1 MHIEKQQEDFYWLN
15 EESKTFLSR
24 GYIPDGMT
32 VQQRYRQIADA
43 AENIL
48 KISGFSDKFY
58 NYLAKG
64 YYSLS
69 SPIIANF
76 GLKRAL
82 PISCVTGDTWI
93 NTANGGKMAKDIQ
106 IGDMVLTHKNRYRKV
121 VNVIPTKEKG
131 DIYKLKVHTRQTD
144 LFITGN
150 HLVLTNLGWVPV
162 EELDPNTHLI
172 ATNGEVEYTPE
183 NKIIDLKE
191 YVPYNFIVEN
201 GFIKKAIERNGRGI
215 ENNKSDTHVTYF
227 SSISEFVEVDNDL
240 AFALGI
246 WFAEGSISIN
256 NNKKPNGVRITL
268 NVKDESTA
276 NIWLRIMKNKFGANG
291 SVHKTEIIRNGKLNS
306 WINVNVNSRVVGEFF
321 ASFGKGAKYKQLPE
335 WFLNLPKKL
344 LETFWAAF
352 SGMDGTYRNGNIKVT
367 LSNPVLVMQL
377 YAIGLKL
384 GYRLSLQ
391 MKDKPGKFSTT
402 PYVYTLNRRLTD
414 KSRQRSGVKFNDGLV
429 YCPIMHIEKTAKVE
443 DVYDFTVEEDH
454 SFSCAGVVVHNCFG
468 SYITDDINGIFDT
481 ISEVAVMN
489 KLGGGTSGYF
499 GAIRARG
506 SEITA
511 GGKSNGTFS
520 FLQIFDKVVSV
531 VNQNGI
537 RRGMFAGYIDIDHAD
552 IDEWVDIHTEGNPV
566 QDIYW
571 GVNVTNKFIE
581 KVKNGDK
588 AARNLWAK
596 ILSVK
601 TATGIPYLHFIDN
614 VNENKADVY
623 LDKNMKIHASNMC
636 VSGDTRILT
645 KEYGYVEISTKVGEK
660 VTVWNGE
667 EWSENV
673 ELVKTG
679 ENQKLYRVKLSNGR
693 SIDATAY
700 HKWYVQD
707 GYVSDGGEVVKLQT
721 SELKEGMKLE
731 KFKLPVIDGSNTLD
745 NAYTNG
751 FFSADG
757 CHHANVNIIYLY
769 GEKKKLRQYLTG
781 EVHRESTTTVNDKN
795 GSDRI
800 TVGIRNLQRKFF
812 VPDITYSVKSRL
824 EWLAGYLDGD
834 GCVYR
839 NGDSEQLTAASVNL
853 DFLMDLQDMLQTL
866 GIKSKIT
873 KLRDEGEY
881 LLPANDGT
889 GELKPYMCKQTYRLL
904 INCAGTKSLFD
915 LGIPLKRLKLKG
927 NVPNRNASRFVT
939 VVSIE
944 EVEGEHDTFCCHEP
958 KRNKVMFNGVM
969 TGNCMEISLPSSKDE
984 SFVCCLMSMNL
995 LHYDQWKDTDAVKTA
1010 VYFLDA
1016 VMSEFIEKARVIPKM
1031 EKAVR
1036 FAERHRALGLGVLGW
1051 HSYLQSQM
1059 IPFDGFEAMMKNAEI
1074 FKHIR
1079 EESYQ
1084 GSKELA
1090 ELLGEPELLK
1100 GYGRRNTTL
1109 MAIAPTK
1116 SSSFIL
1122 GQVSQGV
1129 EPIKANLFI
1138 KDTAKVKTVFKN
1150 PFLQKLLAE
1159 RDQDTP
1165 EVWESIN
1172 KAGGSVAHLSFL
1184 TPREKEVFKTFEEIN
1199 QMSIIQQ
1206 AAQRQKF
1213 IDQGQSINLSIHP
1226 ETPLK
1231 DINALYLQA
1240 MELGVKGI
1248 YYQFSK
1254 SAAQSFNREL
1264 LQCSACEA

>member
-48 KISGFSDKFY
+48 KIPGFSDKFY

-121 VNVIPTKEKG
+121 VDIIPTKDKN
-131 DIYKLKVHTRQTD
+131 DIYELTVKYRQFP
-144 LFITGN
+144 LNITGN
-150 HLVLTNLGWVPV
+150 HLVLTNKGWVAV
-162 EELDPNTHLI
+162 EDLDPQVHLV
-172 ATNGEVEYTPE
+172 ATNGKVEYTSVDTELKNKPGESKSQEELAYDLGVSIANDVVIDNNAEAFNDWVLSLPE
-183 NKIIDLKE
+183 HLLRQ
-191 YVPYNFIVEN
+191 VWV
-201 GFIKKAIERNGRGI
+201 AIE
-215 ENNKSDTHVTYF
+215 EELLNKYSDEYKVIYC
-227 SSISEFVEVDNDL
+227 
-240 AFALGI
+240 
-246 WFAEGSISIN
+246 
-256 NNKKPNGVRITL
+256 
-268 NVKDESTA
+268 
-276 NIWLRIMKNKFGANG
+276 
-291 SVHKTEIIRNGKLNS
+291 
-306 WINVNVNSRVVGEFF
+306 
-321 ASFGKGAKYKQLPE
+321 ASA
-335 WFLNLPKKL
+335 
-344 LETFWAAF
+344 
-352 SGMDGTYRNGNIKVT
+352 
-367 LSNPVLVMQL
+367 PVAMQL
-377 YAIGLKL
+377 YALAKRIGVELTTSTVGRENTETGETL
-384 GYRLSLQ
+384 QLTVISLEDQ
-391 MKDKPGKFSTT
+391 KVSE
-402 PYVYTLNRRLTD
+402 
-414 KSRQRSGVKFNDGLV
+414 DGLH
-429 YCPIMHIEKTAKVE
+429 YSPITRLVKTDKVE

-468 SYITDDINGIFDT
+468 SYITDDLNGIFDT
-481 ISEVAVMN
+481 VSEVAMMN

-552 IDEWVDIHTEGNPV
+552 IEEWVDIHTEGNPV

-571 GVNVTNKFIE
+571 GVNVTNSFIE

-636 VSGDTRILT
+636 
-645 KEYGYVEISTKVGEK
+645 
-660 VTVWNGE
+660 
-667 EWSENV
+667 
-673 ELVKTG
+673 
-679 ENQKLYRVKLSNGR
+679 
-693 SIDATAY
+693 
-700 HKWYVQD
+700 
-707 GYVSDGGEVVKLQT
+707 
-721 SELKEGMKLE
+721 
-731 KFKLPVIDGSNTLD
+731 
-745 NAYTNG
+745 
-751 FFSADG
+751 
-757 CHHANVNIIYLY
+757 
-769 GEKKKLRQYLTG
+769 
-781 EVHRESTTTVNDKN
+781 
-795 GSDRI
+795 
-800 TVGIRNLQRKFF
+800 
-812 VPDITYSVKSRL
+812 
-824 EWLAGYLDGD
+824 
-834 GCVYR
+834 
-839 NGDSEQLTAASVNL
+839 
-853 DFLMDLQDMLQTL
+853 
-866 GIKSKIT
+866 
-873 KLRDEGEY
+873 
-881 LLPANDGT
+881 
-889 GELKPYMCKQTYRLL
+889 
-904 INCAGTKSLFD
+904 
-915 LGIPLKRLKLKG
+915 
-927 NVPNRNASRFVT
+927 
-939 VVSIE
+939 
-944 EVEGEHDTFCCHEP
+944 
-958 KRNKVMFNGVM
+958 
-969 TGNCMEISLPSSKDE
+969 MEISLPSSADE

-995 LHYDQWKDTDAVKTA
+995 LHYDKWKDTDAVKTA

-1016 VMSEFIEKARVIPKM
+1016 VMSEFIEKAKVIPKM

-1051 HSYLQSQM
+1051 HSYLQSHM

-1109 MAIAPTK
+1109 MAVAPTK

-1150 PFLQKLLAE
+1150 PFLEKLLAE
-1159 RDQDTP
+1159 RGKDTP

-1172 KAGGSVAHLSFL
+1172 KAGGSVAHLDFL
-1184 TPREKEVFKTFEEIN
+1184 TPREKDVFKTFEEIN

-1206 AAQRQKF
+1206 AAQRQQF

-1226 ETPLK
+1226 DTPLK

-1264 LQCSACEA
+1264 LQCSSCEA

>member
-48 KISGFSDKFY
+48 KIPGFSDKFY

-93 NTANGGKMAKDIQ
+93 NTATGGKMAKDIQ
-106 IGDMVLTHKNRYRKV
+106 VGDMVLTHKNRYRKV
-121 VNVIPTKEKG
+121 VDIIPTKDKN
-131 DIYKLKVHTRQTD
+131 DIYELTVKSRQFP
-144 LFITGN
+144 LNITGN
-150 HLVLTNLGWVPV
+150 HLVLTNKGWVAV
-162 EELDPNTHLI
+162 EDLDPQVHLV
-172 ATNGEVEYTPE
+172 ATNGKVEYTSVDTELKNKPGESKSQEELAFDLGVSIANDVVINNDAKAFNDWVLSLPE
-183 NKIIDLKE
+183 HLLRQ
-191 YVPYNFIVEN
+191 VWA
-201 GFIKKAIERNGRGI
+201 AIE
-215 ENNKSDTHVTYF
+215 EELLNKYSDEYKVIYC
-227 SSISEFVEVDNDL
+227 
-240 AFALGI
+240 
-246 WFAEGSISIN
+246 
-256 NNKKPNGVRITL
+256 
-268 NVKDESTA
+268 
-276 NIWLRIMKNKFGANG
+276 
-291 SVHKTEIIRNGKLNS
+291 
-306 WINVNVNSRVVGEFF
+306 
-321 ASFGKGAKYKQLPE
+321 ASA
-335 WFLNLPKKL
+335 
-344 LETFWAAF
+344 
-352 SGMDGTYRNGNIKVT
+352 
-367 LSNPVLVMQL
+367 PVAMQL
-377 YAIGLKL
+377 YALAKRIGVELTTSAVGRKNTETGETL
-384 GYRLSLQ
+384 QLTVISLEDQ
-391 MKDKPGKFSTT
+391 KVSE
-402 PYVYTLNRRLTD
+402 
-414 KSRQRSGVKFNDGLV
+414 DGL
-429 YCPIMHIEKTAKVE
+429 YYSPITRLVKTDKVE

-468 SYITDDINGIFDT
+468 SYITDDLNGIFDT
-481 ISEVAVMN
+481 VSEVAMMN

-552 IDEWVDIHTEGNPV
+552 IEEWVDIHTEGNPV

-571 GVNVTNKFIE
+571 GVNVTNSFIE

-636 VSGDTRILT
+636 
-645 KEYGYVEISTKVGEK
+645 
-660 VTVWNGE
+660 
-667 EWSENV
+667 
-673 ELVKTG
+673 
-679 ENQKLYRVKLSNGR
+679 
-693 SIDATAY
+693 
-700 HKWYVQD
+700 
-707 GYVSDGGEVVKLQT
+707 
-721 SELKEGMKLE
+721 
-731 KFKLPVIDGSNTLD
+731 
-745 NAYTNG
+745 
-751 FFSADG
+751 
-757 CHHANVNIIYLY
+757 
-769 GEKKKLRQYLTG
+769 
-781 EVHRESTTTVNDKN
+781 
-795 GSDRI
+795 
-800 TVGIRNLQRKFF
+800 
-812 VPDITYSVKSRL
+812 
-824 EWLAGYLDGD
+824 
-834 GCVYR
+834 
-839 NGDSEQLTAASVNL
+839 
-853 DFLMDLQDMLQTL
+853 
-866 GIKSKIT
+866 
-873 KLRDEGEY
+873 
-881 LLPANDGT
+881 
-889 GELKPYMCKQTYRLL
+889 
-904 INCAGTKSLFD
+904 
-915 LGIPLKRLKLKG
+915 
-927 NVPNRNASRFVT
+927 
-939 VVSIE
+939 
-944 EVEGEHDTFCCHEP
+944 
-958 KRNKVMFNGVM
+958 
-969 TGNCMEISLPSSKDE
+969 MEISLPSSADE

-995 LHYDQWKDTDAVKTA
+995 LHYDKWKDTDAVKTA

-1016 VMSEFIEKARVIPKM
+1016 VMSEFIEKAKVIPKM

-1051 HSYLQSQM
+1051 HSYLQSHM

-1109 MAIAPTK
+1109 MAVAPTK

-1150 PFLQKLLAE
+1150 PFLEKLLVE
-1159 RDQDTP
+1159 RGKDTP

-1172 KAGGSVAHLSFL
+1172 KAGGSVAHLDFL
-1184 TPREKEVFKTFEEIN
+1184 TPREKDVFKTFEEIN

-1206 AAQRQKF
+1206 AAQRQQF

-1226 ETPLK
+1226 DTPLK

-1264 LQCSACEA
+1264 LQCSSCEA

>member
-32 VQQRYRQIADA
+32 VQQRYRQIAYA

-48 KISGFSDKFY
+48 KQPGFSDKFY

-93 NTANGGKMAKDIQ
+93 NTATGGKMAKDIQ
-106 IGDMVLTHKNRYRKV
+106 VGDMVLTHKNRYRKV
-121 VNVIPTKEKG
+121 VDIIPTKDKN
-131 DIYKLKVHTRQTD
+131 DIYELTVKSRQYP
-144 LFITGN
+144 LNITGN
-150 HLVLTNLGWVPV
+150 HLVLTNKGWVAV
-162 EELDPNTHLI
+162 EDLDPQVHLV
-172 ATNGEVEYTPE
+172 ATNGKVEYTSVDTELKNKPGESKSQEELAYDLGVSIANDVVIDNNAEAFNDWVLSLPE
-183 NKIIDLKE
+183 HLLRQ
-191 YVPYNFIVEN
+191 VW
-201 GFIKKAIERNGRGI
+201 AGI
-215 ENNKSDTHVTYF
+215 EEELLNKYSDEYKVIYCA
-227 SSISEFVEVDNDL
+227 SS
-240 AFALGI
+240 
-246 WFAEGSISIN
+246 
-256 NNKKPNGVRITL
+256 
-268 NVKDESTA
+268 
-276 NIWLRIMKNKFGANG
+276 
-291 SVHKTEIIRNGKLNS
+291 
-306 WINVNVNSRVVGEFF
+306 
-321 ASFGKGAKYKQLPE
+321 
-335 WFLNLPKKL
+335 
-344 LETFWAAF
+344 
-352 SGMDGTYRNGNIKVT
+352 
-367 LSNPVLVMQL
+367 PVAMQL
-377 YAIGLKL
+377 YALAKRIGVELTTSTVGRKNTETGETL
-384 GYRLSLQ
+384 QLTVISLEDQ
-391 MKDKPGKFSTT
+391 KVSE
-402 PYVYTLNRRLTD
+402 
-414 KSRQRSGVKFNDGLV
+414 DGL
-429 YCPIMHIEKTAKVE
+429 YYSPITRLVKTDKVE

-468 SYITDDINGIFDT
+468 SYITDDLNGIFDT
-481 ISEVAVMN
+481 VSEVAMMN

-552 IDEWVDIHTEGNPV
+552 IEEWVDIHTEGNPV

-571 GVNVTNKFIE
+571 GVNVTNSFIE

-636 VSGDTRILT
+636 
-645 KEYGYVEISTKVGEK
+645 
-660 VTVWNGE
+660 
-667 EWSENV
+667 
-673 ELVKTG
+673 
-679 ENQKLYRVKLSNGR
+679 
-693 SIDATAY
+693 
-700 HKWYVQD
+700 
-707 GYVSDGGEVVKLQT
+707 
-721 SELKEGMKLE
+721 
-731 KFKLPVIDGSNTLD
+731 
-745 NAYTNG
+745 
-751 FFSADG
+751 
-757 CHHANVNIIYLY
+757 
-769 GEKKKLRQYLTG
+769 
-781 EVHRESTTTVNDKN
+781 
-795 GSDRI
+795 
-800 TVGIRNLQRKFF
+800 
-812 VPDITYSVKSRL
+812 
-824 EWLAGYLDGD
+824 
-834 GCVYR
+834 
-839 NGDSEQLTAASVNL
+839 
-853 DFLMDLQDMLQTL
+853 
-866 GIKSKIT
+866 
-873 KLRDEGEY
+873 
-881 LLPANDGT
+881 
-889 GELKPYMCKQTYRLL
+889 
-904 INCAGTKSLFD
+904 
-915 LGIPLKRLKLKG
+915 
-927 NVPNRNASRFVT
+927 
-939 VVSIE
+939 
-944 EVEGEHDTFCCHEP
+944 
-958 KRNKVMFNGVM
+958 
-969 TGNCMEISLPSSKDE
+969 MEISLPSSADE

-995 LHYDQWKDTDAVKTA
+995 LHYDKWKDTDAVKTA

-1016 VMSEFIEKARVIPKM
+1016 VMSEFIEKAKVIPKM

-1074 FKHIR
+1074 FRHIR

-1109 MAIAPTK
+1109 MAVAPTK

-1150 PFLQKLLAE
+1150 PFLEKLLAE
-1159 RDQDTP
+1159 RDKDTP

-1172 KAGGSVAHLSFL
+1172 KAGGSVAHLDFL
-1184 TPREKEVFKTFEEIN
+1184 TPREKDVFKTFEEIN

-1206 AAQRQKF
+1206 AAQRQQF

-1226 ETPLK
+1226 DTPLK

-1264 LQCSACEA
+1264 LQCSSCEA

>member
-48 KISGFSDKFY
+48 KIPGFSDKFY

-82 PISCVTGDTWI
+82 PISC
-93 NTANGGKMAKDIQ
+93 
-106 IGDMVLTHKNRYRKV
+106 
-121 VNVIPTKEKG
+121 
-131 DIYKLKVHTRQTD
+131 
-144 LFITGN
+144 
-150 HLVLTNLGWVPV
+150 
-162 EELDPNTHLI
+162 
-172 ATNGEVEYTPE
+172 
-183 NKIIDLKE
+183 
-191 YVPYNFIVEN
+191 
-201 GFIKKAIERNGRGI
+201 
-215 ENNKSDTHVTYF
+215 
-227 SSISEFVEVDNDL
+227 
-240 AFALGI
+240 
-246 WFAEGSISIN
+246 
-256 NNKKPNGVRITL
+256 
-268 NVKDESTA
+268 
-276 NIWLRIMKNKFGANG
+276 
-291 SVHKTEIIRNGKLNS
+291 
-306 WINVNVNSRVVGEFF
+306 
-321 ASFGKGAKYKQLPE
+321 
-335 WFLNLPKKL
+335 
-344 LETFWAAF
+344 
-352 SGMDGTYRNGNIKVT
+352 
-367 LSNPVLVMQL
+367 
-377 YAIGLKL
+377 
-384 GYRLSLQ
+384 
-391 MKDKPGKFSTT
+391 
-402 PYVYTLNRRLTD
+402 
-414 KSRQRSGVKFNDGLV
+414 
-429 YCPIMHIEKTAKVE
+429 
-443 DVYDFTVEEDH
+443 
-454 SFSCAGVVVHNCFG
+454 FG
-468 SYITDDINGIFDT
+468 SYITDDLNGIFDT
-481 ISEVAVMN
+481 VSEVAMMN

-552 IDEWVDIHTEGNPV
+552 IEEWVDIHTEGNPV

-571 GVNVTNKFIE
+571 GVNVTNSFIE

-636 VSGDTRILT
+636 
-645 KEYGYVEISTKVGEK
+645 
-660 VTVWNGE
+660 
-667 EWSENV
+667 
-673 ELVKTG
+673 
-679 ENQKLYRVKLSNGR
+679 
-693 SIDATAY
+693 
-700 HKWYVQD
+700 
-707 GYVSDGGEVVKLQT
+707 
-721 SELKEGMKLE
+721 
-731 KFKLPVIDGSNTLD
+731 
-745 NAYTNG
+745 
-751 FFSADG
+751 
-757 CHHANVNIIYLY
+757 
-769 GEKKKLRQYLTG
+769 
-781 EVHRESTTTVNDKN
+781 
-795 GSDRI
+795 
-800 TVGIRNLQRKFF
+800 
-812 VPDITYSVKSRL
+812 
-824 EWLAGYLDGD
+824 
-834 GCVYR
+834 
-839 NGDSEQLTAASVNL
+839 
-853 DFLMDLQDMLQTL
+853 
-866 GIKSKIT
+866 
-873 KLRDEGEY
+873 
-881 LLPANDGT
+881 
-889 GELKPYMCKQTYRLL
+889 
-904 INCAGTKSLFD
+904 
-915 LGIPLKRLKLKG
+915 
-927 NVPNRNASRFVT
+927 
-939 VVSIE
+939 
-944 EVEGEHDTFCCHEP
+944 
-958 KRNKVMFNGVM
+958 
-969 TGNCMEISLPSSKDE
+969 MEISLPSSADE

-1016 VMSEFIEKARVIPKM
+1016 VMSEFIEKAKVIPKM

-1051 HSYLQSQM
+1051 HSYLQSKM
-1059 IPFDGFEAMMKNAEI
+1059 IPFDGFEAMMHNAEI

-1079 EESYQ
+1079 QESYQ

-1109 MAIAPTK
+1109 MAVAPTK

-1150 PFLQKLLAE
+1150 PFLEKLLIE
-1159 RDQDTP
+1159 RDKDTP

-1172 KAGGSVAHLSFL
+1172 KAGGSVAHLDFL
-1184 TPREKEVFKTFEEIN
+1184 TPREKDVFKTFEEIN

-1206 AAQRQKF
+1206 AAQRQQF

-1226 ETPLK
+1226 DTPLK

-1264 LQCSACEA
+1264 LQCSSCEA

>member
-48 KISGFSDKFY
+48 KIPGFSDKFY

-93 NTANGGKMAKDIQ
+93 NTATGGKMAKDIQ

-121 VNVIPTKEKG
+121 VDVIPTKDKN
-131 DIYKLKVHTRQTD
+131 DIYELTVKSREFPLN
-144 LFITGN
+144 ITGN
-150 HLVLTNLGWVPV
+150 HLVLTNKGWIAV
-162 EELDPNTHLI
+162 EDLDPQVHLV
-172 ATNGEVEYTPE
+172 ATNGKVEYTSVDTELKNKPGESKSQEELAYDLGVSIANDVVINNDTEAFNDWVLSLPE
-183 NKIIDLKE
+183 HLLRQ
-191 YVPYNFIVEN
+191 VW
-201 GFIKKAIERNGRGI
+201 AGI
-215 ENNKSDTHVTYF
+215 EEELLNQYSDEYKVIYC
-227 SSISEFVEVDNDL
+227 
-240 AFALGI
+240 
-246 WFAEGSISIN
+246 
-256 NNKKPNGVRITL
+256 
-268 NVKDESTA
+268 
-276 NIWLRIMKNKFGANG
+276 
-291 SVHKTEIIRNGKLNS
+291 
-306 WINVNVNSRVVGEFF
+306 
-321 ASFGKGAKYKQLPE
+321 ASA
-335 WFLNLPKKL
+335 
-344 LETFWAAF
+344 
-352 SGMDGTYRNGNIKVT
+352 
-367 LSNPVLVMQL
+367 PVAMQL
-377 YAIGLKL
+377 YALAKRIGVELTTSTVGRKNTETGETL
-384 GYRLSLQ
+384 QLTVISLEDQ
-391 MKDKPGKFSTT
+391 KVSE
-402 PYVYTLNRRLTD
+402 
-414 KSRQRSGVKFNDGLV
+414 DGLH
-429 YCPIMHIEKTAKVE
+429 YSPITRLVKTDKVE

-468 SYITDDINGIFDT
+468 SYITDDLNGIFDT
-481 ISEVAVMN
+481 VSEVAMMN

-552 IDEWVDIHTEGNPV
+552 IEEWVDIHTEGNPV

-571 GVNVTNKFIE
+571 GVNVTNSFIE

-636 VSGDTRILT
+636 VSADTKILT
-645 KEYGYVEISTKVGEK
+645 KEYGYIAIGTKAGEK

-679 ENQKLYRVKLSNGR
+679 ENQKLYAVTLHMPGYHTGKSGKFKTT
-693 SIDATAY
+693 IKATDY

-707 GYVSDGGEVVKLQT
+707 KDGNIICKRT
-721 SELKEGMKLE
+721 SEL
-731 KFKLPVIDGSNTLD
+731 S
-745 NAYTNG
+745 
-751 FFSADG
+751 
-757 CHHANVNIIYLY
+757 
-769 GEKKKLRQYLTG
+769 
-781 EVHRESTTTVNDKN
+781 VNDVTETWNSHLKEDAKVP
-795 GSDRI
+795 GWVIESI
-800 TVGIRNLQRKFF
+800 T
-812 VPDITYSVKSRL
+812 
-824 EWLAGYLDGD
+824 
-834 GCVYR
+834 
-839 NGDSEQLTAASVNL
+839 
-853 DFLMDLQDMLQTL
+853 
-866 GIKSKIT
+866 
-873 KLRDEGEY
+873 
-881 LLPANDGT
+881 
-889 GELKPYMCKQTYRLL
+889 
-904 INCAGTKSLFD
+904 
-915 LGIPLKRLKLKG
+915 
-927 NVPNRNASRFVT
+927 
-939 VVSIE
+939 
-944 EVEGEHDTFCCHEP
+944 EVEGLHDTFCCTEP
-958 KRNKVMFNGVM
+958 KRNKVIFNGVL
-969 TGNCMEISLPSSKDE
+969 TGNCMEISLPSSADE

-995 LHYDQWKDTDAVKTA
+995 LHYDKWKDTDAVKTA

-1016 VMSEFIEKARVIPKM
+1016 VMSEFIEKAKVIPKM

-1051 HSYLQSQM
+1051 HSYLQSKM

-1109 MAIAPTK
+1109 MAVAPTK

-1150 PFLQKLLAE
+1150 PFLEKLLAE
-1159 RDQDTP
+1159 RDKDTP

-1172 KAGGSVAHLSFL
+1172 KAGGSVAHLDFL
-1184 TPREKEVFKTFEEIN
+1184 TPREKDVFKTFEEIN

-1206 AAQRQKF
+1206 AAQRQQF

-1226 ETPLK
+1226 DTPLK

-1264 LQCSACEA
+1264 LQCSSCEA

>member
-48 KISGFSDKFY
+48 KIPGFSDKFY

-121 VNVIPTKEKG
+121 VDIIPTKDKN
-131 DIYKLKVHTRQTD
+131 DIYELTVKSRQFP
-144 LFITGN
+144 LNITGN
-150 HLVLTNLGWVPV
+150 HLVLTNKGWVAV
-162 EELDPNTHLI
+162 EDLDPQVHLV
-172 ATNGEVEYTPE
+172 ATNGKVEYTSVDTELKNKPGESKSQEELAFDLGVSIANDVVINNDAVAFNDWVLSLPE
-183 NKIIDLKE
+183 HLLRQ
-191 YVPYNFIVEN
+191 VW
-201 GFIKKAIERNGRGI
+201 AGI
-215 ENNKSDTHVTYF
+215 EEELLNKYSDEYKVIYCASAPVT
-227 SSISEFVEVDNDL
+227 
-240 AFALGI
+240 
-246 WFAEGSISIN
+246 
-256 NNKKPNGVRITL
+256 
-268 NVKDESTA
+268 
-276 NIWLRIMKNKFGANG
+276 
-291 SVHKTEIIRNGKLNS
+291 
-306 WINVNVNSRVVGEFF
+306 
-321 ASFGKGAKYKQLPE
+321 
-335 WFLNLPKKL
+335 
-344 LETFWAAF
+344 
-352 SGMDGTYRNGNIKVT
+352 
-367 LSNPVLVMQL
+367 MQL
-377 YAIGLKL
+377 YALAKRIGVELTTSTVGRKNTETGETL
-384 GYRLSLQ
+384 QLTVISLEDQ
-391 MKDKPGKFSTT
+391 KVSE
-402 PYVYTLNRRLTD
+402 
-414 KSRQRSGVKFNDGLV
+414 DGLH
-429 YCPIMHIEKTAKVE
+429 YSPITRLVKTDKVE

-468 SYITDDINGIFDT
+468 SYITDDLNGIFDT
-481 ISEVAVMN
+481 VSEVAMMN

-552 IDEWVDIHTEGNPV
+552 IEEWVDIHTEGNPV

-571 GVNVTNKFIE
+571 GVNVTNSFIE

-679 ENQKLYRVKLSNGR
+679 ENQKLYAVTLHMPGYHTGKSGKFKTTIR
-693 SIDATAY
+693 ATDY

-707 GYVSDGGEVVKLQT
+707 KDGNIICKRT
-721 SELKEGMKLE
+721 SEL
-731 KFKLPVIDGSNTLD
+731 V
-745 NAYTNG
+745 
-751 FFSADG
+751 
-757 CHHANVNIIYLY
+757 
-769 GEKKKLRQYLTG
+769 
-781 EVHRESTTTVNDKN
+781 VND
-795 GSDRI
+795 I
-800 TVGIRNLQRKFF
+800 TETWNSHLK
-812 VPDITYSVKSRL
+812 
-824 EWLAGYLDGD
+824 
-834 GCVYR
+834 
-839 NGDSEQLTAASVNL
+839 DSEVPGWIIES
-853 DFLMDLQDMLQTL
+853 
-866 GIKSKIT
+866 IT
-873 KLRDEGEY
+873 
-881 LLPANDGT
+881 
-889 GELKPYMCKQTYRLL
+889 
-904 INCAGTKSLFD
+904 
-915 LGIPLKRLKLKG
+915 
-927 NVPNRNASRFVT
+927 
-939 VVSIE
+939 
-944 EVEGEHDTFCCHEP
+944 EVEGLHDTFCCTEP
-958 KRNKVMFNGVM
+958 KRNKVIFNGVL
-969 TGNCMEISLPSSKDE
+969 TGNCMEISLPSSADE

-995 LHYDQWKDTDAVKTA
+995 LHYDKWKDTDAVKTA

-1016 VMSEFIEKARVIPKM
+1016 VMSEFIEKAKVIPKM

-1051 HSYLQSQM
+1051 HSYLQSHM

-1100 GYGRRNTTL
+1100 SYGRRNTTL
-1109 MAIAPTK
+1109 MAVAPTK

-1150 PFLQKLLAE
+1150 PFLEKLLAE
-1159 RDQDTP
+1159 RDKDTP

-1172 KAGGSVAHLSFL
+1172 KAGGSVAHLDFL
-1184 TPREKEVFKTFEEIN
+1184 TPREKDVFKTFEEIN

-1206 AAQRQKF
+1206 AAQRQQF

-1226 ETPLK
+1226 DTPLK

-1264 LQCSACEA
+1264 LQCSSCEA

>member
-43 AENIL
+43 AEDIL
-48 KISGFSDKFY
+48 KIPGFSDKFY

-93 NTANGGKMAKDIQ
+93 NTATGGKMAKDIQ

-121 VNVIPTKEKG
+121 VDIIPTKDKN
-131 DIYKLKVHTRQTD
+131 DIYELTVKSRQFP
-144 LFITGN
+144 LNITGN
-150 HLVLTNLGWVPV
+150 HLVLTNKGWVAV
-162 EELDPNTHLI
+162 EDLDPQVHLV
-172 ATNGEVEYTPE
+172 ATNGKVEYTSVDTELKNKPGESKTQEELAYDLGVSIANDVVIDNNAEAFSDRVLSLPE
-183 NKIIDLKE
+183 HLLRQ
-191 YVPYNFIVEN
+191 VW
-201 GFIKKAIERNGRGI
+201 AGI
-215 ENNKSDTHVTYF
+215 EEELLNNYSDEYKVIYC
-227 SSISEFVEVDNDL
+227 
-240 AFALGI
+240 
-246 WFAEGSISIN
+246 
-256 NNKKPNGVRITL
+256 
-268 NVKDESTA
+268 
-276 NIWLRIMKNKFGANG
+276 
-291 SVHKTEIIRNGKLNS
+291 
-306 WINVNVNSRVVGEFF
+306 
-321 ASFGKGAKYKQLPE
+321 ASA
-335 WFLNLPKKL
+335 
-344 LETFWAAF
+344 
-352 SGMDGTYRNGNIKVT
+352 
-367 LSNPVLVMQL
+367 PVAMQL
-377 YAIGLKL
+377 YALAKRIGVELTTSTVGRKNTETGETL
-384 GYRLSLQ
+384 QLTVISLEDQ
-391 MKDKPGKFSTT
+391 KVSE
-402 PYVYTLNRRLTD
+402 
-414 KSRQRSGVKFNDGLV
+414 DGLH
-429 YCPIMHIEKTAKVE
+429 YSPITRLVKTDKVE

-468 SYITDDINGIFDT
+468 SYITDDLNGIFDT
-481 ISEVAVMN
+481 VSEVAMMN

-552 IDEWVDIHTEGNPV
+552 IEEWVDIHTEGNPV

-571 GVNVTNKFIE
+571 GVNVTNSFIE

-636 VSGDTRILT
+636 VSADTKILT
-645 KEYGYVEISTKVGEK
+645 KEYGYIAIGTKAGEK

-679 ENQKLYRVKLSNGR
+679 ENQKLYAITLHMPGYHTGKSGKFKTT
-693 SIDATAY
+693 IKATDY

-707 GYVSDGGEVVKLQT
+707 KDGNIICKRT
-721 SELKEGMKLE
+721 SEL
-731 KFKLPVIDGSNTLD
+731 S
-745 NAYTNG
+745 
-751 FFSADG
+751 
-757 CHHANVNIIYLY
+757 
-769 GEKKKLRQYLTG
+769 
-781 EVHRESTTTVNDKN
+781 VNDVTETWNSHLK
-795 GSDRI
+795 
-800 TVGIRNLQRKFF
+800 
-812 VPDITYSVKSRL
+812 
-824 EWLAGYLDGD
+824 
-834 GCVYR
+834 
-839 NGDSEQLTAASVNL
+839 DSEVPGWIIES
-853 DFLMDLQDMLQTL
+853 
-866 GIKSKIT
+866 IT
-873 KLRDEGEY
+873 EV
-881 LLPANDGT
+881 DG
-889 GELKPYMCKQTYRLL
+889 L
-904 INCAGTKSLFD
+904 
-915 LGIPLKRLKLKG
+915 
-927 NVPNRNASRFVT
+927 
-939 VVSIE
+939 
-944 EVEGEHDTFCCHEP
+944 HDTFCCTEP
-958 KRNKVMFNGVM
+958 KRNKVIFNGVL
-969 TGNCMEISLPSSKDE
+969 TGNCMEISLPSSADE

-1016 VMSEFIEKARVIPKM
+1016 VMSEFIEKAKVIPKM

-1051 HSYLQSQM
+1051 HSYLQSHM

-1109 MAIAPTK
+1109 MAVAPTK

-1138 KDTAKVKTVFKN
+1138 KDTAKVKTVFRN
-1150 PFLQKLLAE
+1150 PFLEKLLAE
-1159 RDQDTP
+1159 RDKNTP
-1165 EVWESIN
+1165 EVWETIN
-1172 KAGGSVAHLSFL
+1172 KAGGSVAHLDFL
-1184 TPREKEVFKTFEEIN
+1184 TPREKDVFKTFEEIN

-1206 AAQRQKF
+1206 AAQRQQF

-1226 ETPLK
+1226 DTPLK

-1264 LQCSACEA
+1264 LQCSSCEA

>member
-48 KISGFSDKFY
+48 KIPGFSDKFY

-82 PISCVTGDTWI
+82 PISC
-93 NTANGGKMAKDIQ
+93 
-106 IGDMVLTHKNRYRKV
+106 
-121 VNVIPTKEKG
+121 
-131 DIYKLKVHTRQTD
+131 
-144 LFITGN
+144 
-150 HLVLTNLGWVPV
+150 
-162 EELDPNTHLI
+162 
-172 ATNGEVEYTPE
+172 
-183 NKIIDLKE
+183 
-191 YVPYNFIVEN
+191 
-201 GFIKKAIERNGRGI
+201 
-215 ENNKSDTHVTYF
+215 
-227 SSISEFVEVDNDL
+227 
-240 AFALGI
+240 
-246 WFAEGSISIN
+246 
-256 NNKKPNGVRITL
+256 
-268 NVKDESTA
+268 
-276 NIWLRIMKNKFGANG
+276 
-291 SVHKTEIIRNGKLNS
+291 
-306 WINVNVNSRVVGEFF
+306 
-321 ASFGKGAKYKQLPE
+321 
-335 WFLNLPKKL
+335 
-344 LETFWAAF
+344 
-352 SGMDGTYRNGNIKVT
+352 
-367 LSNPVLVMQL
+367 
-377 YAIGLKL
+377 
-384 GYRLSLQ
+384 
-391 MKDKPGKFSTT
+391 
-402 PYVYTLNRRLTD
+402 
-414 KSRQRSGVKFNDGLV
+414 
-429 YCPIMHIEKTAKVE
+429 
-443 DVYDFTVEEDH
+443 
-454 SFSCAGVVVHNCFG
+454 FG
-468 SYITDDINGIFDT
+468 SYITDDLNGIFDT
-481 ISEVAVMN
+481 VSEVAMMN

-552 IDEWVDIHTEGNPV
+552 IEEWVDIHTEGNPV

-571 GVNVTNKFIE
+571 GVNVTNSFIE

-636 VSGDTRILT
+636 
-645 KEYGYVEISTKVGEK
+645 
-660 VTVWNGE
+660 
-667 EWSENV
+667 
-673 ELVKTG
+673 
-679 ENQKLYRVKLSNGR
+679 
-693 SIDATAY
+693 
-700 HKWYVQD
+700 
-707 GYVSDGGEVVKLQT
+707 
-721 SELKEGMKLE
+721 
-731 KFKLPVIDGSNTLD
+731 
-745 NAYTNG
+745 
-751 FFSADG
+751 
-757 CHHANVNIIYLY
+757 
-769 GEKKKLRQYLTG
+769 
-781 EVHRESTTTVNDKN
+781 
-795 GSDRI
+795 
-800 TVGIRNLQRKFF
+800 
-812 VPDITYSVKSRL
+812 
-824 EWLAGYLDGD
+824 
-834 GCVYR
+834 
-839 NGDSEQLTAASVNL
+839 
-853 DFLMDLQDMLQTL
+853 
-866 GIKSKIT
+866 
-873 KLRDEGEY
+873 
-881 LLPANDGT
+881 
-889 GELKPYMCKQTYRLL
+889 
-904 INCAGTKSLFD
+904 
-915 LGIPLKRLKLKG
+915 
-927 NVPNRNASRFVT
+927 
-939 VVSIE
+939 
-944 EVEGEHDTFCCHEP
+944 
-958 KRNKVMFNGVM
+958 
-969 TGNCMEISLPSSKDE
+969 MEISLPSSADE

-995 LHYDQWKDTDAVKTA
+995 LHYDKWKDTDAVKTA

-1016 VMSEFIEKARVIPKM
+1016 VMSEFIEKAKVIPKM

-1051 HSYLQSQM
+1051 HSYLQSKM

-1109 MAIAPTK
+1109 MAVAPTK

-1150 PFLQKLLAE
+1150 PFLEKLLAE
-1159 RDQDTP
+1159 RGKDTP

-1172 KAGGSVAHLSFL
+1172 KAGGSVAHLDFL
-1184 TPREKEVFKTFEEIN
+1184 TPREKDVFKTFEEIN

-1206 AAQRQKF
+1206 AAQRQQF

-1226 ETPLK
+1226 DTPLK

-1264 LQCSACEA
+1264 LQCSSCEA

>member
-48 KISGFSDKFY
+48 KIPGFADKFY

-93 NTANGGKMAKDIQ
+93 NTANGGKMAKDIK

-121 VNVIPTKEKG
+121 VNVIPTKDKN
-131 DIYKLKVHTRQTD
+131 DIYELTVKSRQFP
-144 LFITGN
+144 LNITGN
-150 HLVLTNLGWVPV
+150 HLVLTNKGWVAV
-162 EELDPNTHLI
+162 EDLDPQVHLV
-172 ATNGEVEYTPE
+172 ATNGKVEYTCDDLELKNKPGESKSQEELAYDLGVSIANDVVINNDAEAFNDWVLSLPE
-183 NKIIDLKE
+183 HLLHQ
-191 YVPYNFIVEN
+191 VW
-201 GFIKKAIERNGRGI
+201 AGI
-215 ENNKSDTHVTYF
+215 EEELLNKYSDEYKVIYC
-227 SSISEFVEVDNDL
+227 
-240 AFALGI
+240 
-246 WFAEGSISIN
+246 
-256 NNKKPNGVRITL
+256 
-268 NVKDESTA
+268 
-276 NIWLRIMKNKFGANG
+276 
-291 SVHKTEIIRNGKLNS
+291 
-306 WINVNVNSRVVGEFF
+306 
-321 ASFGKGAKYKQLPE
+321 ASA
-335 WFLNLPKKL
+335 
-344 LETFWAAF
+344 
-352 SGMDGTYRNGNIKVT
+352 
-367 LSNPVLVMQL
+367 PVAMQL
-377 YAIGLKL
+377 YALAKRIGVELTTSTVGRKNTETGETL
-384 GYRLSLQ
+384 QLTVISLEDQ
-391 MKDKPGKFSTT
+391 KVSE
-402 PYVYTLNRRLTD
+402 
-414 KSRQRSGVKFNDGLV
+414 DGL
-429 YCPIMHIEKTAKVE
+429 YYSPITCLVKTDKVE

-468 SYITDDINGIFDT
+468 SYITDDLNGIFDT
-481 ISEVAVMN
+481 VSEVAMMN

-511 GGKSNGTFS
+511 GGKSNGSFS

-537 RRGMFAGYIDIDHAD
+537 RRGMFAGYMDIDHAD
-552 IDEWVDIHTEGNPV
+552 IEEWVDIHTEGNPV

-571 GVNVTNKFIE
+571 GVNVTNSFIE

-636 VSGDTRILT
+636 
-645 KEYGYVEISTKVGEK
+645 
-660 VTVWNGE
+660 
-667 EWSENV
+667 
-673 ELVKTG
+673 
-679 ENQKLYRVKLSNGR
+679 
-693 SIDATAY
+693 
-700 HKWYVQD
+700 
-707 GYVSDGGEVVKLQT
+707 
-721 SELKEGMKLE
+721 
-731 KFKLPVIDGSNTLD
+731 
-745 NAYTNG
+745 
-751 FFSADG
+751 
-757 CHHANVNIIYLY
+757 
-769 GEKKKLRQYLTG
+769 
-781 EVHRESTTTVNDKN
+781 
-795 GSDRI
+795 
-800 TVGIRNLQRKFF
+800 
-812 VPDITYSVKSRL
+812 
-824 EWLAGYLDGD
+824 
-834 GCVYR
+834 
-839 NGDSEQLTAASVNL
+839 
-853 DFLMDLQDMLQTL
+853 
-866 GIKSKIT
+866 
-873 KLRDEGEY
+873 
-881 LLPANDGT
+881 
-889 GELKPYMCKQTYRLL
+889 
-904 INCAGTKSLFD
+904 
-915 LGIPLKRLKLKG
+915 
-927 NVPNRNASRFVT
+927 
-939 VVSIE
+939 
-944 EVEGEHDTFCCHEP
+944 
-958 KRNKVMFNGVM
+958 
-969 TGNCMEISLPSSKDE
+969 MEISLPSSADE

-1016 VMSEFIEKARVIPKM
+1016 VMSEFIEKAKGIPKM

-1051 HSYLQSQM
+1051 HSYLQSKM
-1059 IPFDGFEAMMKNAEI
+1059 IPFDGFEAMMQNAEI

-1079 EESYQ
+1079 QESYQ
-1084 GSKELA
+1084 GSRELA

-1109 MAIAPTK
+1109 MAVAPTK

-1184 TPREKEVFKTFEEIN
+1184 TPREKDVFKTFEEIN

-1226 ETPLK
+1226 DTPLK

-1264 LQCSACEA
+1264 LQCSSCEA

>member
-48 KISGFSDKFY
+48 KIPGFSDKFY

-93 NTANGGKMAKDIQ
+93 NTATGGKMAKDIQ

-121 VNVIPTKEKG
+121 VDVIPTKDKN
-131 DIYKLKVHTRQTD
+131 DIYELTVKSRQFP
-144 LFITGN
+144 LNITGN
-150 HLVLTNLGWVPV
+150 HLVLTNKGWVAV
-162 EELDPNTHLI
+162 EDLDPQVHLV
-172 ATNGEVEYTPE
+172 ATNGKVEYTCSDLELKNKPGESKSQEELAYDLGVSIANDVVIDNNAEAFNDWVLSLPE
-183 NKIIDLKE
+183 HLLRQ
-191 YVPYNFIVEN
+191 VW
-201 GFIKKAIERNGRGI
+201 AGI
-215 ENNKSDTHVTYF
+215 EEELLNKYSDEYKVIYC
-227 SSISEFVEVDNDL
+227 
-240 AFALGI
+240 
-246 WFAEGSISIN
+246 
-256 NNKKPNGVRITL
+256 
-268 NVKDESTA
+268 
-276 NIWLRIMKNKFGANG
+276 
-291 SVHKTEIIRNGKLNS
+291 
-306 WINVNVNSRVVGEFF
+306 
-321 ASFGKGAKYKQLPE
+321 ASA
-335 WFLNLPKKL
+335 
-344 LETFWAAF
+344 
-352 SGMDGTYRNGNIKVT
+352 
-367 LSNPVLVMQL
+367 PVAMQL
-377 YAIGLKL
+377 YALAKRIGVELTTSTVGRKNTETGETL
-384 GYRLSLQ
+384 QLTVISLEDQ
-391 MKDKPGKFSTT
+391 KVSEDGLHYSPITCLVK
-402 PYVYTLNRRLTD
+402 TD
-414 KSRQRSGVKFNDGLV
+414 K
-429 YCPIMHIEKTAKVE
+429 IE

-468 SYITDDINGIFDT
+468 SYITDDLNGIFDT
-481 ISEVAVMN
+481 VSEVAMMN

-552 IDEWVDIHTEGNPV
+552 IEEWVDIHTEGNPV

-571 GVNVTNKFIE
+571 GVNVTNSFIE

-636 VSGDTRILT
+636 VSADTKILT
-645 KEYGYVEISTKVGEK
+645 KEYGYVAIGTKAGEK

-679 ENQKLYRVKLSNGR
+679 ENQKLYAVTLHMPGYHTGKSGKFKTTIR
-693 SIDATAY
+693 ATDY

-707 GYVSDGGEVVKLQT
+707 KDGNIICKRT
-721 SELKEGMKLE
+721 SEL
-731 KFKLPVIDGSNTLD
+731 S
-745 NAYTNG
+745 
-751 FFSADG
+751 
-757 CHHANVNIIYLY
+757 
-769 GEKKKLRQYLTG
+769 
-781 EVHRESTTTVNDKN
+781 VNDVTETWNSYLKEDSKVP
-795 GSDRI
+795 GWIIESI
-800 TVGIRNLQRKFF
+800 TEV
-812 VPDITYSVKSRL
+812 
-824 EWLAGYLDGD
+824 DG
-834 GCVYR
+834 
-839 NGDSEQLTAASVNL
+839 L
-853 DFLMDLQDMLQTL
+853 
-866 GIKSKIT
+866 
-873 KLRDEGEY
+873 
-881 LLPANDGT
+881 
-889 GELKPYMCKQTYRLL
+889 
-904 INCAGTKSLFD
+904 
-915 LGIPLKRLKLKG
+915 
-927 NVPNRNASRFVT
+927 
-939 VVSIE
+939 
-944 EVEGEHDTFCCHEP
+944 HDTFCCTEP
-958 KRNKVMFNGVM
+958 KRNKVIFNGVL
-969 TGNCMEISLPSSKDE
+969 TGNCMEISLPSSADE

-995 LHYDQWKDTDAVKTA
+995 LHYDKWKDTDAVKTA

-1016 VMSEFIEKARVIPKM
+1016 VMSEFIEKAKVIPKM

-1051 HSYLQSQM
+1051 HSYLQSHM

-1109 MAIAPTK
+1109 MAVAPTK

-1150 PFLQKLLAE
+1150 PFLEKLLAE
-1159 RDQDTP
+1159 RDKDTP

-1172 KAGGSVAHLSFL
+1172 KAGGSVAHLDFL
-1184 TPREKEVFKTFEEIN
+1184 TPREKDVFKTFEEIN

-1206 AAQRQKF
+1206 AAQRQQF

-1226 ETPLK
+1226 DTPLK

-1264 LQCSACEA
+1264 LQCSSCEA

>member
-48 KISGFSDKFY
+48 KQPGFSDKFY

-93 NTANGGKMAKDIQ
+93 NTATGGKMAKDIQ

-121 VNVIPTKEKG
+121 VDVIPTKDKN
-131 DIYKLKVHTRQTD
+131 DIYELTVKSRQYP
-144 LFITGN
+144 LNITGN
-150 HLVLTNLGWVPV
+150 HLVLTNKGWVAV
-162 EELDPNTHLI
+162 EDLDPQVHLV
-172 ATNGEVEYTPE
+172 ATNGKVEYTCGDLELKNKPGESKTQEELAFDLGVSIANDVVIDNNAEAFNDWVLSLPE
-183 NKIIDLKE
+183 HLLRQ
-191 YVPYNFIVEN
+191 VW
-201 GFIKKAIERNGRGI
+201 AGI
-215 ENNKSDTHVTYF
+215 EEELLNKYSDEYKVIYC
-227 SSISEFVEVDNDL
+227 
-240 AFALGI
+240 
-246 WFAEGSISIN
+246 
-256 NNKKPNGVRITL
+256 
-268 NVKDESTA
+268 
-276 NIWLRIMKNKFGANG
+276 
-291 SVHKTEIIRNGKLNS
+291 
-306 WINVNVNSRVVGEFF
+306 
-321 ASFGKGAKYKQLPE
+321 ASA
-335 WFLNLPKKL
+335 
-344 LETFWAAF
+344 
-352 SGMDGTYRNGNIKVT
+352 
-367 LSNPVLVMQL
+367 PVAMRL
-377 YAIGLKL
+377 YALAKRIGVELTTSTVGRKNTETGETL
-384 GYRLSLQ
+384 QLTVISLEDQ
-391 MKDKPGKFSTT
+391 KVSE
-402 PYVYTLNRRLTD
+402 
-414 KSRQRSGVKFNDGLV
+414 DGL
-429 YCPIMHIEKTAKVE
+429 YYSPITRLVKTDKVE

-468 SYITDDINGIFDT
+468 SYITDDLNGIFDT
-481 ISEVAVMN
+481 VSEVAMMN

-552 IDEWVDIHTEGNPV
+552 IEEWVDIHTEGNPV

-571 GVNVTNKFIE
+571 GVNVTNSFIE

-636 VSGDTRILT
+636 
-645 KEYGYVEISTKVGEK
+645 
-660 VTVWNGE
+660 
-667 EWSENV
+667 
-673 ELVKTG
+673 
-679 ENQKLYRVKLSNGR
+679 
-693 SIDATAY
+693 
-700 HKWYVQD
+700 
-707 GYVSDGGEVVKLQT
+707 
-721 SELKEGMKLE
+721 
-731 KFKLPVIDGSNTLD
+731 
-745 NAYTNG
+745 
-751 FFSADG
+751 
-757 CHHANVNIIYLY
+757 
-769 GEKKKLRQYLTG
+769 
-781 EVHRESTTTVNDKN
+781 
-795 GSDRI
+795 
-800 TVGIRNLQRKFF
+800 
-812 VPDITYSVKSRL
+812 
-824 EWLAGYLDGD
+824 
-834 GCVYR
+834 
-839 NGDSEQLTAASVNL
+839 
-853 DFLMDLQDMLQTL
+853 
-866 GIKSKIT
+866 
-873 KLRDEGEY
+873 
-881 LLPANDGT
+881 
-889 GELKPYMCKQTYRLL
+889 
-904 INCAGTKSLFD
+904 
-915 LGIPLKRLKLKG
+915 
-927 NVPNRNASRFVT
+927 
-939 VVSIE
+939 
-944 EVEGEHDTFCCHEP
+944 
-958 KRNKVMFNGVM
+958 
-969 TGNCMEISLPSSKDE
+969 MEISLPSSADE

-995 LHYDQWKDTDAVKTA
+995 LHYDKWKDTDAVKTA

-1016 VMSEFIEKARVIPKM
+1016 VMSEFIEKAKVIPKM

-1036 FAERHRALGLGVLGW
+1036 FAEHHRALGLGVLGW
-1051 HSYLQSQM
+1051 HSYLQSHM

-1109 MAIAPTK
+1109 MAVAPTK

-1150 PFLQKLLAE
+1150 PFLEKLLVE
-1159 RDQDTP
+1159 RDKDTP

-1172 KAGGSVAHLSFL
+1172 KAGGSVAHLDFL
-1184 TPREKEVFKTFEEIN
+1184 TPREKDVFKTFEEIN

-1206 AAQRQKF
+1206 AAQRQQF

-1226 ETPLK
+1226 DTPLK

-1264 LQCSACEA
+1264 LQCSSCEA

>member
-48 KISGFSDKFY
+48 KIPGFSDKFY

-106 IGDMVLTHKNRYRKV
+106 VGDMVLTHKNRYRKV
-121 VNVIPTKEKG
+121 VDVIPTKDKN
-131 DIYKLKVHTRQTD
+131 DIYELTVKSRQFP
-144 LFITGN
+144 LNITGN
-150 HLVLTNLGWVPV
+150 HLVLTNKGWVAV
-162 EELDPNTHLI
+162 EDLDPQVHLV
-172 ATNGEVEYTPE
+172 ATNGKVEYTSADTELKNKPGESKSQEELAYDLGVSIANDVVINNDAEAFKDWVLSLPE
-183 NKIIDLKE
+183 HLLRQ
-191 YVPYNFIVEN
+191 VW
-201 GFIKKAIERNGRGI
+201 AGI
-215 ENNKSDTHVTYF
+215 E
-227 SSISEFVEVDNDL
+227 EEL
-240 AFALGI
+240 L
-246 WFAEGSISIN
+246 
-256 NNKKPNGVRITL
+256 
-268 NVKDESTA
+268 
-276 NIWLRIMKNKFGANG
+276 NKF
-291 SVHKTEIIRNGKLNS
+291 SDDYKVIYC
-306 WINVNVNSRVVGEFF
+306 
-321 ASFGKGAKYKQLPE
+321 ASA
-335 WFLNLPKKL
+335 
-344 LETFWAAF
+344 
-352 SGMDGTYRNGNIKVT
+352 
-367 LSNPVLVMQL
+367 PVAMQL
-377 YAIGLKL
+377 YALAKRIGIELTTSTVERKNTETGETL
-384 GYRLSLQ
+384 QLTVISLEDQ
-391 MKDKPGKFSTT
+391 KVSE
-402 PYVYTLNRRLTD
+402 
-414 KSRQRSGVKFNDGLV
+414 DGL
-429 YCPIMHIEKTAKVE
+429 YYSPITRLVKTDKVE

-468 SYITDDINGIFDT
+468 SYITDDLNGIFDT
-481 ISEVAVMN
+481 VSEVAMMN

-552 IDEWVDIHTEGNPV
+552 IEEWVDIHTEGNPV

-571 GVNVTNKFIE
+571 GVNVTNSFIE

-645 KEYGYVEISTKVGEK
+645 KEYGYVEIGTKAGEK

-679 ENQKLYRVKLSNGR
+679 ENQKLYAVTLHMPGYHTGKSGKFKTTIR
-693 SIDATAY
+693 ATDY

-707 GYVSDGGEVVKLQT
+707 KDGNIICKRT
-721 SELKEGMKLE
+721 SELE
-731 KFKLPVIDGSNTLD
+731 
-745 NAYTNG
+745 
-751 FFSADG
+751 
-757 CHHANVNIIYLY
+757 
-769 GEKKKLRQYLTG
+769 
-781 EVHRESTTTVNDKN
+781 VNDVTETWNSHLKEDSKVP
-795 GSDRI
+795 GWVIESI
-800 TVGIRNLQRKFF
+800 T
-812 VPDITYSVKSRL
+812 
-824 EWLAGYLDGD
+824 
-834 GCVYR
+834 
-839 NGDSEQLTAASVNL
+839 
-853 DFLMDLQDMLQTL
+853 
-866 GIKSKIT
+866 
-873 KLRDEGEY
+873 
-881 LLPANDGT
+881 
-889 GELKPYMCKQTYRLL
+889 
-904 INCAGTKSLFD
+904 
-915 LGIPLKRLKLKG
+915 
-927 NVPNRNASRFVT
+927 
-939 VVSIE
+939 
-944 EVEGEHDTFCCHEP
+944 EVEGLHDTFCCTEP
-958 KRNKVMFNGVM
+958 KRNKVIFNGVL
-969 TGNCMEISLPSSKDE
+969 TGNCMEISLPSSADE

-995 LHYDQWKDTDAVKTA
+995 LHYDKWKDTDAVKTA

-1016 VMSEFIEKARVIPKM
+1016 VMSEFIEKAKVIPKM

-1051 HSYLQSQM
+1051 HSYLQSHM

-1109 MAIAPTK
+1109 MAVAPTK

-1150 PFLQKLLAE
+1150 PFLEKLLAE
-1159 RDQDTP
+1159 RDKDTP

-1172 KAGGSVAHLSFL
+1172 KAGGSVAHLDFL
-1184 TPREKEVFKTFEEIN
+1184 TPREKDVFKTFEEIN

-1206 AAQRQKF
+1206 AAQRQQF

-1226 ETPLK
+1226 DTPLK

-1264 LQCSACEA
+1264 LQCSSCEA

>member
-48 KISGFSDKFY
+48 KQPGFSDKFY

-93 NTANGGKMAKDIQ
+93 NTATGGKMAKDIQ
-106 IGDMVLTHKNRYRKV
+106 VGDMVLTHKNRYRKV
-121 VNVIPTKEKG
+121 VDVIPTKDKN
-131 DIYKLKVHTRQTD
+131 DIYELTVKSRQYP
-144 LFITGN
+144 LNITGN
-150 HLVLTNLGWVPV
+150 HLVLTNKGWVAV
-162 EELDPNTHLI
+162 EDLDPQVHLV
-172 ATNGEVEYTPE
+172 ATNGKVEYTSVDVELNNKPGESKSQEELAFDLGVSIANDVVIDNNAEAFNDWVLSLPE
-183 NKIIDLKE
+183 HLLRQ
-191 YVPYNFIVEN
+191 VW
-201 GFIKKAIERNGRGI
+201 AGI
-215 ENNKSDTHVTYF
+215 EEELLNKYSDEYKVIYCASAPVAMQVYALAKRIGVELTTSTVGRENTETGETLQLTV
-227 SSISEFVEVDNDL
+227 IS
-240 AFALGI
+240 
-246 WFAEGSISIN
+246 
-256 NNKKPNGVRITL
+256 
-268 NVKDESTA
+268 
-276 NIWLRIMKNKFGANG
+276 
-291 SVHKTEIIRNGKLNS
+291 
-306 WINVNVNSRVVGEFF
+306 
-321 ASFGKGAKYKQLPE
+321 
-335 WFLNLPKKL
+335 
-344 LETFWAAF
+344 LE
-352 SGMDGTYRNGNIKVT
+352 DQKV
-367 LSNPVLVMQL
+367 SE
-377 YAIGLKL
+377 
-384 GYRLSLQ
+384 
-391 MKDKPGKFSTT
+391 
-402 PYVYTLNRRLTD
+402 
-414 KSRQRSGVKFNDGLV
+414 DGL
-429 YCPIMHIEKTAKVE
+429 YYSPITRLVKTDKVE

-468 SYITDDINGIFDT
+468 SYITDDLNGIFDT
-481 ISEVAVMN
+481 VSEVAMMN

-552 IDEWVDIHTEGNPV
+552 IEEWVDIHTEGNPV

-571 GVNVTNKFIE
+571 GVNVTNSFIE

-636 VSGDTRILT
+636 
-645 KEYGYVEISTKVGEK
+645 
-660 VTVWNGE
+660 
-667 EWSENV
+667 
-673 ELVKTG
+673 
-679 ENQKLYRVKLSNGR
+679 
-693 SIDATAY
+693 
-700 HKWYVQD
+700 
-707 GYVSDGGEVVKLQT
+707 
-721 SELKEGMKLE
+721 
-731 KFKLPVIDGSNTLD
+731 
-745 NAYTNG
+745 
-751 FFSADG
+751 
-757 CHHANVNIIYLY
+757 
-769 GEKKKLRQYLTG
+769 
-781 EVHRESTTTVNDKN
+781 
-795 GSDRI
+795 
-800 TVGIRNLQRKFF
+800 
-812 VPDITYSVKSRL
+812 
-824 EWLAGYLDGD
+824 
-834 GCVYR
+834 
-839 NGDSEQLTAASVNL
+839 
-853 DFLMDLQDMLQTL
+853 
-866 GIKSKIT
+866 
-873 KLRDEGEY
+873 
-881 LLPANDGT
+881 
-889 GELKPYMCKQTYRLL
+889 
-904 INCAGTKSLFD
+904 
-915 LGIPLKRLKLKG
+915 
-927 NVPNRNASRFVT
+927 
-939 VVSIE
+939 
-944 EVEGEHDTFCCHEP
+944 
-958 KRNKVMFNGVM
+958 
-969 TGNCMEISLPSSKDE
+969 MEISLPSSADE

-995 LHYDQWKDTDAVKTA
+995 LHYDKWKDTDAVKTA

-1016 VMSEFIEKARVIPKM
+1016 VMSEFIEKAKVIPKM

-1051 HSYLQSQM
+1051 HSYLQSKM

-1109 MAIAPTK
+1109 MAVAPTK

-1150 PFLQKLLAE
+1150 PFLEKLLAE
-1159 RDQDTP
+1159 RGKDTP

-1172 KAGGSVAHLSFL
+1172 KTGGSVAHLDFL
-1184 TPREKEVFKTFEEIN
+1184 TPREKDVFKTFEEIN

-1206 AAQRQKF
+1206 AAQRQQF

-1226 ETPLK
+1226 DTPLK

-1264 LQCSACEA
+1264 LQCSSCEA

>member
-48 KISGFSDKFY
+48 KIPGFSDKFY

-121 VNVIPTKEKG
+121 VDIIPTKDKN
-131 DIYKLKVHTRQTD
+131 DIYELTVKSRQFP
-144 LFITGN
+144 LNITGN
-150 HLVLTNLGWVPV
+150 HLVLTNKGWVAV
-162 EELDPNTHLI
+162 EDLDPQIHLV
-172 ATNGEVEYTPE
+172 ATNGKVEYTSVDTELKNKPGESKTQEELAYDLGVSIANDVVIDNNAEAFNDWVLSLPE
-183 NKIIDLKE
+183 HLLRQVWI
-191 YVPYNFIVEN
+191 
-201 GFIKKAIERNGRGI
+201 AIE
-215 ENNKSDTHVTYF
+215 EELLNKYSDEYKVIYC
-227 SSISEFVEVDNDL
+227 
-240 AFALGI
+240 
-246 WFAEGSISIN
+246 
-256 NNKKPNGVRITL
+256 
-268 NVKDESTA
+268 
-276 NIWLRIMKNKFGANG
+276 
-291 SVHKTEIIRNGKLNS
+291 
-306 WINVNVNSRVVGEFF
+306 
-321 ASFGKGAKYKQLPE
+321 ASA
-335 WFLNLPKKL
+335 
-344 LETFWAAF
+344 
-352 SGMDGTYRNGNIKVT
+352 
-367 LSNPVLVMQL
+367 PVAMQL
-377 YAIGLKL
+377 YALAKRIGVELTTSTVGRKNTETGETL
-384 GYRLSLQ
+384 QLTVISLEDQ
-391 MKDKPGKFSTT
+391 KVSE
-402 PYVYTLNRRLTD
+402 
-414 KSRQRSGVKFNDGLV
+414 DGL
-429 YCPIMHIEKTAKVE
+429 YYSPITRLVKTDKVE

-468 SYITDDINGIFDT
+468 SYITDDLNGIFDT
-481 ISEVAVMN
+481 VSEVAMMN

-552 IDEWVDIHTEGNPV
+552 IEEWVDIHTEGNPV

-571 GVNVTNKFIE
+571 GVNVTNSFIE

-636 VSGDTRILT
+636 VSADTKILT
-645 KEYGYVEISTKVGEK
+645 KEYGYIAIGTKAGEK

-679 ENQKLYRVKLSNGR
+679 ENQKLYAVTLHMPGYHTGKS
-693 SIDATAY
+693 SKFKTTIKATDY

-707 GYVSDGGEVVKLQT
+707 KDGNIICKRT
-721 SELKEGMKLE
+721 SELE
-731 KFKLPVIDGSNTLD
+731 
-745 NAYTNG
+745 
-751 FFSADG
+751 
-757 CHHANVNIIYLY
+757 
-769 GEKKKLRQYLTG
+769 
-781 EVHRESTTTVNDKN
+781 VNDVTETWNSHLKEDSKVP
-795 GSDRI
+795 GWVIESI
-800 TVGIRNLQRKFF
+800 T
-812 VPDITYSVKSRL
+812 
-824 EWLAGYLDGD
+824 
-834 GCVYR
+834 
-839 NGDSEQLTAASVNL
+839 
-853 DFLMDLQDMLQTL
+853 
-866 GIKSKIT
+866 
-873 KLRDEGEY
+873 
-881 LLPANDGT
+881 
-889 GELKPYMCKQTYRLL
+889 
-904 INCAGTKSLFD
+904 
-915 LGIPLKRLKLKG
+915 
-927 NVPNRNASRFVT
+927 
-939 VVSIE
+939 
-944 EVEGEHDTFCCHEP
+944 EVEGLHDTFCCTEP
-958 KRNKVMFNGVM
+958 KRNKVIFNGVL
-969 TGNCMEISLPSSKDE
+969 TGNCMEISLPSSADE

-995 LHYDQWKDTDAVKTA
+995 LHYDKWKDTDAVKTA

-1016 VMSEFIEKARVIPKM
+1016 VMSEFIEKAKVIPKM

-1051 HSYLQSQM
+1051 HSYLQSHM

-1109 MAIAPTK
+1109 MAVAPTK

-1150 PFLQKLLAE
+1150 PFLEKLLAE
-1159 RDQDTP
+1159 RDKDTP

-1172 KAGGSVAHLSFL
+1172 KAGGSVAHLDFL
-1184 TPREKEVFKTFEEIN
+1184 TPREKDVFKTFEEIN

-1206 AAQRQKF
+1206 AAQRQQF

-1226 ETPLK
+1226 DTPLK

-1264 LQCSACEA
+1264 LQCSSCEA

>member
-82 PISCVTGDTWI
+82 PISC
-93 NTANGGKMAKDIQ
+93 
-106 IGDMVLTHKNRYRKV
+106 
-121 VNVIPTKEKG
+121 
-131 DIYKLKVHTRQTD
+131 
-144 LFITGN
+144 
-150 HLVLTNLGWVPV
+150 
-162 EELDPNTHLI
+162 
-172 ATNGEVEYTPE
+172 
-183 NKIIDLKE
+183 
-191 YVPYNFIVEN
+191 
-201 GFIKKAIERNGRGI
+201 
-215 ENNKSDTHVTYF
+215 
-227 SSISEFVEVDNDL
+227 
-240 AFALGI
+240 
-246 WFAEGSISIN
+246 
-256 NNKKPNGVRITL
+256 
-268 NVKDESTA
+268 
-276 NIWLRIMKNKFGANG
+276 
-291 SVHKTEIIRNGKLNS
+291 
-306 WINVNVNSRVVGEFF
+306 
-321 ASFGKGAKYKQLPE
+321 
-335 WFLNLPKKL
+335 
-344 LETFWAAF
+344 
-352 SGMDGTYRNGNIKVT
+352 
-367 LSNPVLVMQL
+367 
-377 YAIGLKL
+377 
-384 GYRLSLQ
+384 
-391 MKDKPGKFSTT
+391 
-402 PYVYTLNRRLTD
+402 
-414 KSRQRSGVKFNDGLV
+414 
-429 YCPIMHIEKTAKVE
+429 
-443 DVYDFTVEEDH
+443 
-454 SFSCAGVVVHNCFG
+454 FG
-468 SYITDDINGIFDT
+468 SYITDDLNGIFDT
-481 ISEVAVMN
+481 VSEVAMMN

-511 GGKSNGTFS
+511 GGKSNGSFS

-537 RRGMFAGYIDIDHAD
+537 RRGMFAGYMDIDHAD
-552 IDEWVDIHTEGNPV
+552 IEEWVDIHTEGNPV

-571 GVNVTNKFIE
+571 GVNVTNSFIE

-636 VSGDTRILT
+636 
-645 KEYGYVEISTKVGEK
+645 
-660 VTVWNGE
+660 
-667 EWSENV
+667 
-673 ELVKTG
+673 
-679 ENQKLYRVKLSNGR
+679 
-693 SIDATAY
+693 
-700 HKWYVQD
+700 
-707 GYVSDGGEVVKLQT
+707 
-721 SELKEGMKLE
+721 
-731 KFKLPVIDGSNTLD
+731 
-745 NAYTNG
+745 
-751 FFSADG
+751 
-757 CHHANVNIIYLY
+757 
-769 GEKKKLRQYLTG
+769 
-781 EVHRESTTTVNDKN
+781 
-795 GSDRI
+795 
-800 TVGIRNLQRKFF
+800 
-812 VPDITYSVKSRL
+812 
-824 EWLAGYLDGD
+824 
-834 GCVYR
+834 
-839 NGDSEQLTAASVNL
+839 
-853 DFLMDLQDMLQTL
+853 
-866 GIKSKIT
+866 
-873 KLRDEGEY
+873 
-881 LLPANDGT
+881 
-889 GELKPYMCKQTYRLL
+889 
-904 INCAGTKSLFD
+904 
-915 LGIPLKRLKLKG
+915 
-927 NVPNRNASRFVT
+927 
-939 VVSIE
+939 
-944 EVEGEHDTFCCHEP
+944 
-958 KRNKVMFNGVM
+958 
-969 TGNCMEISLPSSKDE
+969 MEISLPSSADE

-1016 VMSEFIEKARVIPKM
+1016 VMSEFIEKAKGIPKM

-1051 HSYLQSQM
+1051 HSYLQSHM

-1100 GYGRRNTTL
+1100 GYGRRNATL
-1109 MAIAPTK
+1109 MAVAPTK

-1184 TPREKEVFKTFEEIN
+1184 TPREKDVFKTFEEIN

-1206 AAQRQKF
+1206 AAQRQQF

-1226 ETPLK
+1226 DTPLK

-1264 LQCSACEA
+1264 LQCSSCEA

>member
-48 KISGFSDKFY
+48 KQPGFSDKFY

-93 NTANGGKMAKDIQ
+93 NTATGGKMAKDIQ
-106 IGDMVLTHKNRYRKV
+106 VGDMVLTHKNRYRKV
-121 VNVIPTKEKG
+121 VDIIPTKDKN
-131 DIYKLKVHTRQTD
+131 DIYELTVKSRQFP
-144 LFITGN
+144 LNITGN
-150 HLVLTNLGWVPV
+150 HLVLTNKGWVAV
-162 EELDPNTHLI
+162 EDLDPQVHLV
-172 ATNGEVEYTPE
+172 ATNGKVEYTSVDTELKNKPGESKTQEELAFDLGVSIANDVVIDNNAEAFNDWVLSLPE
-183 NKIIDLKE
+183 HLLRQ
-191 YVPYNFIVEN
+191 VWA
-201 GFIKKAIERNGRGI
+201 AIE
-215 ENNKSDTHVTYF
+215 EELLNKYSDEYKVIYC
-227 SSISEFVEVDNDL
+227 
-240 AFALGI
+240 
-246 WFAEGSISIN
+246 
-256 NNKKPNGVRITL
+256 
-268 NVKDESTA
+268 
-276 NIWLRIMKNKFGANG
+276 
-291 SVHKTEIIRNGKLNS
+291 
-306 WINVNVNSRVVGEFF
+306 
-321 ASFGKGAKYKQLPE
+321 ASA
-335 WFLNLPKKL
+335 
-344 LETFWAAF
+344 
-352 SGMDGTYRNGNIKVT
+352 
-367 LSNPVLVMQL
+367 PVAMQL
-377 YAIGLKL
+377 YALAKRIGVELTTSTVGRKNTETGETL
-384 GYRLSLQ
+384 QLTVISLEEQ
-391 MKDKPGKFSTT
+391 KVSE
-402 PYVYTLNRRLTD
+402 
-414 KSRQRSGVKFNDGLV
+414 DGL
-429 YCPIMHIEKTAKVE
+429 YYSPITRLVKTDKVE

-468 SYITDDINGIFDT
+468 SYITDDLNGIFDT
-481 ISEVAVMN
+481 VSEVAMMN

-552 IDEWVDIHTEGNPV
+552 IEEWVDIHTEGNPV

-571 GVNVTNKFIE
+571 GVNVTNSFIE

-636 VSGDTRILT
+636 
-645 KEYGYVEISTKVGEK
+645 
-660 VTVWNGE
+660 
-667 EWSENV
+667 
-673 ELVKTG
+673 
-679 ENQKLYRVKLSNGR
+679 
-693 SIDATAY
+693 
-700 HKWYVQD
+700 
-707 GYVSDGGEVVKLQT
+707 
-721 SELKEGMKLE
+721 
-731 KFKLPVIDGSNTLD
+731 
-745 NAYTNG
+745 
-751 FFSADG
+751 
-757 CHHANVNIIYLY
+757 
-769 GEKKKLRQYLTG
+769 
-781 EVHRESTTTVNDKN
+781 
-795 GSDRI
+795 
-800 TVGIRNLQRKFF
+800 
-812 VPDITYSVKSRL
+812 
-824 EWLAGYLDGD
+824 
-834 GCVYR
+834 
-839 NGDSEQLTAASVNL
+839 
-853 DFLMDLQDMLQTL
+853 
-866 GIKSKIT
+866 
-873 KLRDEGEY
+873 
-881 LLPANDGT
+881 
-889 GELKPYMCKQTYRLL
+889 
-904 INCAGTKSLFD
+904 
-915 LGIPLKRLKLKG
+915 
-927 NVPNRNASRFVT
+927 
-939 VVSIE
+939 
-944 EVEGEHDTFCCHEP
+944 
-958 KRNKVMFNGVM
+958 
-969 TGNCMEISLPSSKDE
+969 MEISLPSSADE

-995 LHYDQWKDTDAVKTA
+995 LHYDKWKDTDAVKTA

-1016 VMSEFIEKARVIPKM
+1016 VMSEFIEKAKVIPKM

-1084 GSKELA
+1084 GSRELA

-1109 MAIAPTK
+1109 MAVAPTK

-1150 PFLQKLLAE
+1150 PFLEKLLAE
-1159 RDQDTP
+1159 RDKDTP

-1172 KAGGSVAHLSFL
+1172 KAGGSVAHLDFL
-1184 TPREKEVFKTFEEIN
+1184 TPREKDVFKTFEEIN

-1206 AAQRQKF
+1206 AAQRQQF

-1226 ETPLK
+1226 DTPLK

-1264 LQCSACEA
+1264 LQCSSCEA

>member
-48 KISGFSDKFY
+48 KIPGFSDKFY

-121 VNVIPTKEKG
+121 VDIIPTKDKN
-131 DIYKLKVHTRQTD
+131 DIYELTVKSRQFP
-144 LFITGN
+144 LNITGN
-150 HLVLTNLGWVPV
+150 HLVLTNKGWVAV
-162 EELDPNTHLI
+162 EDLDPQIHLV
-172 ATNGEVEYTPE
+172 ATNGKVEYTCGDLELKNKPGESKTQEELAYDLGASIANDVVINNDAEAFNDWVLSLPE
-183 NKIIDLKE
+183 HLLRQ
-191 YVPYNFIVEN
+191 VW
-201 GFIKKAIERNGRGI
+201 AGI
-215 ENNKSDTHVTYF
+215 EEELLNKYSDEYKVIYC
-227 SSISEFVEVDNDL
+227 
-240 AFALGI
+240 
-246 WFAEGSISIN
+246 
-256 NNKKPNGVRITL
+256 
-268 NVKDESTA
+268 
-276 NIWLRIMKNKFGANG
+276 
-291 SVHKTEIIRNGKLNS
+291 
-306 WINVNVNSRVVGEFF
+306 
-321 ASFGKGAKYKQLPE
+321 ASA
-335 WFLNLPKKL
+335 
-344 LETFWAAF
+344 
-352 SGMDGTYRNGNIKVT
+352 
-367 LSNPVLVMQL
+367 PVAMQL
-377 YAIGLKL
+377 YALAKRISVELTTSTVGRKDTETGETLQL
-384 GYRLSLQ
+384 TVISLEDQ
-391 MKDKPGKFSTT
+391 KVSE
-402 PYVYTLNRRLTD
+402 
-414 KSRQRSGVKFNDGLV
+414 DGL
-429 YCPIMHIEKTAKVE
+429 YYSPITRLVKTDKVE

-468 SYITDDINGIFDT
+468 SYITDDLNGIFDT
-481 ISEVAVMN
+481 VSEVAMMN

-511 GGKSNGTFS
+511 GGKSNGSFS

-537 RRGMFAGYIDIDHAD
+537 RRGMFAGYMDIDHAD

-571 GVNVTNKFIE
+571 GVNVTNSFIE

-636 VSGDTRILT
+636 VSADTKILT
-645 KEYGYVEISTKVGEK
+645 KEYGYVAIGTKVGEK
-660 VTVWNGE
+660 VTVWNGK

-679 ENQKLYRVKLSNGR
+679 ENQKLYAVTLHMPDYRTGKSGKFKTTIR
-693 SIDATAY
+693 ATDY

-707 GYVSDGGEVVKLQT
+707 KDGNIICKRT
-721 SELKEGMKLE
+721 SEL
-731 KFKLPVIDGSNTLD
+731 V
-745 NAYTNG
+745 
-751 FFSADG
+751 
-757 CHHANVNIIYLY
+757 
-769 GEKKKLRQYLTG
+769 
-781 EVHRESTTTVNDKN
+781 VNDVTETWNSHLK
-795 GSDRI
+795 
-800 TVGIRNLQRKFF
+800 
-812 VPDITYSVKSRL
+812 
-824 EWLAGYLDGD
+824 
-834 GCVYR
+834 
-839 NGDSEQLTAASVNL
+839 DSEVPGWIIES
-853 DFLMDLQDMLQTL
+853 
-866 GIKSKIT
+866 IT
-873 KLRDEGEY
+873 EV
-881 LLPANDGT
+881 DG
-889 GELKPYMCKQTYRLL
+889 L
-904 INCAGTKSLFD
+904 
-915 LGIPLKRLKLKG
+915 
-927 NVPNRNASRFVT
+927 
-939 VVSIE
+939 
-944 EVEGEHDTFCCHEP
+944 HDTFCCTEP
-958 KRNKVMFNGVM
+958 KRNKVIFNGVL
-969 TGNCMEISLPSSKDE
+969 TGNCMEISLPSSADE

-1016 VMSEFIEKARVIPKM
+1016 VMSEFIEKAKVIPKM

-1051 HSYLQSQM
+1051 HSYLQSKM
-1059 IPFDGFEAMMKNAEI
+1059 IPFDGFEAMMHNAEI

-1079 EESYQ
+1079 QESYQ

-1109 MAIAPTK
+1109 MAVAPTK

-1150 PFLQKLLAE
+1150 PFLEKLLIE
-1159 RDQDTP
+1159 RDKDTP

-1172 KAGGSVAHLSFL
+1172 KAGGSVAHLDFL

-1226 ETPLK
+1226 DTPLK

>member
-48 KISGFSDKFY
+48 KIPGFSDKFY

-121 VNVIPTKEKG
+121 VDVIPTKDKN
-131 DIYKLKVHTRQTD
+131 DIYELTVKSRQFP
-144 LFITGN
+144 LNITGN
-150 HLVLTNLGWVPV
+150 HLVLTNKGWVAV
-162 EELDPNTHLI
+162 EDLDPQVHLV
-172 ATNGEVEYTPE
+172 ATNGKVEYTSVDTELKNKPGESKSQEELAYDLGVSIANDVVINNDAEAFNDWVLSLPE
-183 NKIIDLKE
+183 HLLRQ
-191 YVPYNFIVEN
+191 VW
-201 GFIKKAIERNGRGI
+201 AGI
-215 ENNKSDTHVTYF
+215 EEELLNKYSDEYKVIYC
-227 SSISEFVEVDNDL
+227 
-240 AFALGI
+240 
-246 WFAEGSISIN
+246 
-256 NNKKPNGVRITL
+256 
-268 NVKDESTA
+268 
-276 NIWLRIMKNKFGANG
+276 
-291 SVHKTEIIRNGKLNS
+291 
-306 WINVNVNSRVVGEFF
+306 
-321 ASFGKGAKYKQLPE
+321 ASA
-335 WFLNLPKKL
+335 
-344 LETFWAAF
+344 
-352 SGMDGTYRNGNIKVT
+352 
-367 LSNPVLVMQL
+367 PVAMQL
-377 YAIGLKL
+377 YALAKRIGVELTTSTVGRKNTETGETL
-384 GYRLSLQ
+384 QLTVISLEDQ
-391 MKDKPGKFSTT
+391 KVSE
-402 PYVYTLNRRLTD
+402 
-414 KSRQRSGVKFNDGLV
+414 DGL
-429 YCPIMHIEKTAKVE
+429 YYSPITRLVKTDKVE

-468 SYITDDINGIFDT
+468 SYITDDLNGIFDT
-481 ISEVAVMN
+481 VSEVAMMN

-511 GGKSNGTFS
+511 GGKSNGSFS

-552 IDEWVDIHTEGNPV
+552 IEEWVDIHTEGNPV

-571 GVNVTNKFIE
+571 GVNVTNSFIE

-679 ENQKLYRVKLSNGR
+679 ENQKLYAVTLHMPGYHTGKSGKFKTTIR
-693 SIDATAY
+693 ATDY

-707 GYVSDGGEVVKLQT
+707 KDGNIICKRT
-721 SELKEGMKLE
+721 SEL
-731 KFKLPVIDGSNTLD
+731 S
-745 NAYTNG
+745 
-751 FFSADG
+751 
-757 CHHANVNIIYLY
+757 
-769 GEKKKLRQYLTG
+769 
-781 EVHRESTTTVNDKN
+781 VNDVTETWNSHLKEDAKAP
-795 GSDRI
+795 GWIIESI
-800 TVGIRNLQRKFF
+800 TEV
-812 VPDITYSVKSRL
+812 
-824 EWLAGYLDGD
+824 DG
-834 GCVYR
+834 
-839 NGDSEQLTAASVNL
+839 L
-853 DFLMDLQDMLQTL
+853 
-866 GIKSKIT
+866 
-873 KLRDEGEY
+873 
-881 LLPANDGT
+881 
-889 GELKPYMCKQTYRLL
+889 
-904 INCAGTKSLFD
+904 
-915 LGIPLKRLKLKG
+915 
-927 NVPNRNASRFVT
+927 
-939 VVSIE
+939 
-944 EVEGEHDTFCCHEP
+944 HDTFCCTEP
-958 KRNKVMFNGVM
+958 KRNKVIFNGVL
-969 TGNCMEISLPSSKDE
+969 TGNCMEISLPSSADE

-995 LHYDQWKDTDAVKTA
+995 LHYDKWKDTDAVKTA

-1016 VMSEFIEKARVIPKM
+1016 VMSEFIEKAKVIPKM

-1051 HSYLQSQM
+1051 HSYLQSHM

-1109 MAIAPTK
+1109 MAVAPTK

-1150 PFLQKLLAE
+1150 PFLEKLLAE
-1159 RDQDTP
+1159 RDKDTP

-1172 KAGGSVAHLSFL
+1172 KAGGSVAHLDFL
-1184 TPREKEVFKTFEEIN
+1184 TPREKDVFKTFEEIN

-1206 AAQRQKF
+1206 AAQRQQF

-1226 ETPLK
+1226 DTPLK

-1264 LQCSACEA
+1264 LQCSSCEA

>member
-48 KISGFSDKFY
+48 KIPGFSDKFY

-121 VNVIPTKEKG
+121 VDIIPTKDKN
-131 DIYKLKVHTRQTD
+131 DIYELTVKSRQFP
-144 LFITGN
+144 LNITGN
-150 HLVLTNLGWVPV
+150 HLVLTNKGWVAV
-162 EELDPNTHLI
+162 EDLDSQVHLV
-172 ATNGEVEYTPE
+172 ATNGKVEYTSVDTELKNKPGESKTQEELAYDLGVSIANDVVINNDTEAFNDWVLSLPE
-183 NKIIDLKE
+183 HLLRQ
-191 YVPYNFIVEN
+191 VWV
-201 GFIKKAIERNGRGI
+201 AIE
-215 ENNKSDTHVTYF
+215 EELLNKYSDEYKVIYCASAPVT
-227 SSISEFVEVDNDL
+227 
-240 AFALGI
+240 
-246 WFAEGSISIN
+246 
-256 NNKKPNGVRITL
+256 
-268 NVKDESTA
+268 
-276 NIWLRIMKNKFGANG
+276 
-291 SVHKTEIIRNGKLNS
+291 
-306 WINVNVNSRVVGEFF
+306 
-321 ASFGKGAKYKQLPE
+321 
-335 WFLNLPKKL
+335 
-344 LETFWAAF
+344 
-352 SGMDGTYRNGNIKVT
+352 
-367 LSNPVLVMQL
+367 MQL
-377 YAIGLKL
+377 YALAKRIGVELTTSTVGRENTETGETL
-384 GYRLSLQ
+384 QLTVISLEDQ
-391 MKDKPGKFSTT
+391 KVSE
-402 PYVYTLNRRLTD
+402 
-414 KSRQRSGVKFNDGLV
+414 DGL
-429 YCPIMHIEKTAKVE
+429 YYSPITRLVKTDKVE

-468 SYITDDINGIFDT
+468 SYITDDLNGIFDT
-481 ISEVAVMN
+481 VSEVAMMN

-552 IDEWVDIHTEGNPV
+552 IEEWVDIHTEGNPV

-571 GVNVTNKFIE
+571 GVNVTNSFIE

-636 VSGDTRILT
+636 
-645 KEYGYVEISTKVGEK
+645 
-660 VTVWNGE
+660 
-667 EWSENV
+667 
-673 ELVKTG
+673 
-679 ENQKLYRVKLSNGR
+679 
-693 SIDATAY
+693 
-700 HKWYVQD
+700 
-707 GYVSDGGEVVKLQT
+707 
-721 SELKEGMKLE
+721 
-731 KFKLPVIDGSNTLD
+731 
-745 NAYTNG
+745 
-751 FFSADG
+751 
-757 CHHANVNIIYLY
+757 
-769 GEKKKLRQYLTG
+769 
-781 EVHRESTTTVNDKN
+781 
-795 GSDRI
+795 
-800 TVGIRNLQRKFF
+800 
-812 VPDITYSVKSRL
+812 
-824 EWLAGYLDGD
+824 
-834 GCVYR
+834 
-839 NGDSEQLTAASVNL
+839 
-853 DFLMDLQDMLQTL
+853 
-866 GIKSKIT
+866 
-873 KLRDEGEY
+873 
-881 LLPANDGT
+881 
-889 GELKPYMCKQTYRLL
+889 
-904 INCAGTKSLFD
+904 
-915 LGIPLKRLKLKG
+915 
-927 NVPNRNASRFVT
+927 
-939 VVSIE
+939 
-944 EVEGEHDTFCCHEP
+944 
-958 KRNKVMFNGVM
+958 
-969 TGNCMEISLPSSKDE
+969 MEISLPSSADE

-995 LHYDQWKDTDAVKTA
+995 LHYDKWKDTDAVKTA

-1016 VMSEFIEKARVIPKM
+1016 VMSEFIEKAKVIPKM

-1109 MAIAPTK
+1109 MAVAPTK

-1150 PFLQKLLAE
+1150 PFLEKLLVE
-1159 RDQDTP
+1159 RDKDTP

-1172 KAGGSVAHLSFL
+1172 KAGGSVAHLDFL
-1184 TPREKEVFKTFEEIN
+1184 TPREKDVFKTFEEIN

-1206 AAQRQKF
+1206 AAQRQQF

-1226 ETPLK
+1226 DTPLK

-1264 LQCSACEA
+1264 LQCSSCEA

>member
-48 KISGFSDKFY
+48 KIPGFSDKFY

-82 PISCVTGDTWI
+82 PISC
-93 NTANGGKMAKDIQ
+93 
-106 IGDMVLTHKNRYRKV
+106 
-121 VNVIPTKEKG
+121 
-131 DIYKLKVHTRQTD
+131 
-144 LFITGN
+144 
-150 HLVLTNLGWVPV
+150 
-162 EELDPNTHLI
+162 
-172 ATNGEVEYTPE
+172 
-183 NKIIDLKE
+183 
-191 YVPYNFIVEN
+191 
-201 GFIKKAIERNGRGI
+201 
-215 ENNKSDTHVTYF
+215 
-227 SSISEFVEVDNDL
+227 
-240 AFALGI
+240 
-246 WFAEGSISIN
+246 
-256 NNKKPNGVRITL
+256 
-268 NVKDESTA
+268 
-276 NIWLRIMKNKFGANG
+276 
-291 SVHKTEIIRNGKLNS
+291 
-306 WINVNVNSRVVGEFF
+306 
-321 ASFGKGAKYKQLPE
+321 
-335 WFLNLPKKL
+335 
-344 LETFWAAF
+344 
-352 SGMDGTYRNGNIKVT
+352 
-367 LSNPVLVMQL
+367 
-377 YAIGLKL
+377 
-384 GYRLSLQ
+384 
-391 MKDKPGKFSTT
+391 
-402 PYVYTLNRRLTD
+402 
-414 KSRQRSGVKFNDGLV
+414 
-429 YCPIMHIEKTAKVE
+429 
-443 DVYDFTVEEDH
+443 
-454 SFSCAGVVVHNCFG
+454 FG
-468 SYITDDINGIFDT
+468 SYISDDLNSIFDT
-481 ISEVAVMN
+481 VSEVAMMN

-511 GGKSNGTFS
+511 GGKSNGSFS

-537 RRGMFAGYIDIDHAD
+537 RRGMFAGYMDIDHAD
-552 IDEWVDIHTEGNPV
+552 IEEWVDIHTEGNPV

-571 GVNVTNKFIE
+571 GVNVTNSFIE

-636 VSGDTRILT
+636 
-645 KEYGYVEISTKVGEK
+645 
-660 VTVWNGE
+660 
-667 EWSENV
+667 
-673 ELVKTG
+673 
-679 ENQKLYRVKLSNGR
+679 
-693 SIDATAY
+693 
-700 HKWYVQD
+700 
-707 GYVSDGGEVVKLQT
+707 
-721 SELKEGMKLE
+721 
-731 KFKLPVIDGSNTLD
+731 
-745 NAYTNG
+745 
-751 FFSADG
+751 
-757 CHHANVNIIYLY
+757 
-769 GEKKKLRQYLTG
+769 
-781 EVHRESTTTVNDKN
+781 
-795 GSDRI
+795 
-800 TVGIRNLQRKFF
+800 
-812 VPDITYSVKSRL
+812 
-824 EWLAGYLDGD
+824 
-834 GCVYR
+834 
-839 NGDSEQLTAASVNL
+839 
-853 DFLMDLQDMLQTL
+853 
-866 GIKSKIT
+866 
-873 KLRDEGEY
+873 
-881 LLPANDGT
+881 
-889 GELKPYMCKQTYRLL
+889 
-904 INCAGTKSLFD
+904 
-915 LGIPLKRLKLKG
+915 
-927 NVPNRNASRFVT
+927 
-939 VVSIE
+939 
-944 EVEGEHDTFCCHEP
+944 
-958 KRNKVMFNGVM
+958 
-969 TGNCMEISLPSSKDE
+969 MEISLPSSADE

-995 LHYDQWKDTDAVKTA
+995 LHYNQWKDTDAVKTA

-1016 VMSEFIEKARVIPKM
+1016 VMSEFIEKAKVIPKM

-1051 HSYLQSQM
+1051 HSYLQSKM
-1059 IPFDGFEAMMKNAEI
+1059 IPFDGFEAMMQNAEI

-1079 EESYQ
+1079 QESYQ

-1109 MAIAPTK
+1109 MAVAPTK

-1150 PFLQKLLAE
+1150 PFLQKLLIE
-1159 RDQDTP
+1159 RDKDTP

-1172 KAGGSVAHLSFL
+1172 KAGGSVAHLDFL

-1226 ETPLK
+1226 DTPLK

>member
-32 VQQRYRQIADA
+32 VQQRYRQIAGA
-43 AENIL
+43 AEDIL
-48 KISGFSDKFY
+48 KIPGFSDKFY

-93 NTANGGKMAKDIQ
+93 NTATGGKMAKDIQ

-121 VNVIPTKEKG
+121 VDVIPTKDKN
-131 DIYKLKVHTRQTD
+131 DIYELTVKSRQFP
-144 LFITGN
+144 LNITGN
-150 HLVLTNLGWVPV
+150 HLVLTNKGWVAV
-162 EELDPNTHLI
+162 EDLDPQVHLV
-172 ATNGEVEYTPE
+172 ATNGKVEYTSVDTELKNKPGESKSQEELAFDLGVSIANDVVIDNDAEAFNDWVLSLPE
-183 NKIIDLKE
+183 HLLRQ
-191 YVPYNFIVEN
+191 VW
-201 GFIKKAIERNGRGI
+201 AGI
-215 ENNKSDTHVTYF
+215 EEELLNKYSDEYKVIYC
-227 SSISEFVEVDNDL
+227 
-240 AFALGI
+240 
-246 WFAEGSISIN
+246 
-256 NNKKPNGVRITL
+256 
-268 NVKDESTA
+268 
-276 NIWLRIMKNKFGANG
+276 
-291 SVHKTEIIRNGKLNS
+291 
-306 WINVNVNSRVVGEFF
+306 
-321 ASFGKGAKYKQLPE
+321 ASA
-335 WFLNLPKKL
+335 
-344 LETFWAAF
+344 
-352 SGMDGTYRNGNIKVT
+352 
-367 LSNPVLVMQL
+367 PVAMQL
-377 YAIGLKL
+377 YALAKRIGVELTTSTVGRKNTETGETL
-384 GYRLSLQ
+384 QLTVISLEDQ
-391 MKDKPGKFSTT
+391 KVSE
-402 PYVYTLNRRLTD
+402 
-414 KSRQRSGVKFNDGLV
+414 DGLH
-429 YCPIMHIEKTAKVE
+429 YSPITRLVKTAKVE

-468 SYITDDINGIFDT
+468 SYITDDLNGIFDT
-481 ISEVAVMN
+481 VSEVAMMN

-552 IDEWVDIHTEGNPV
+552 IEEWVDIHTEGNPV

-571 GVNVTNKFIE
+571 GVNVTNSFIE

-636 VSGDTRILT
+636 VSADTKILT
-645 KEYGYVEISTKVGEK
+645 KEYGYIAIGTKAGEK

-679 ENQKLYRVKLSNGR
+679 ENQKLYAVTLHMPGYHTGKSGKFKTTIR
-693 SIDATAY
+693 ATDY

-707 GYVSDGGEVVKLQT
+707 KDGNIICKRT
-721 SELKEGMKLE
+721 SELE
-731 KFKLPVIDGSNTLD
+731 
-745 NAYTNG
+745 
-751 FFSADG
+751 
-757 CHHANVNIIYLY
+757 
-769 GEKKKLRQYLTG
+769 
-781 EVHRESTTTVNDKN
+781 VNDVTETWNSHLKEDSKVP
-795 GSDRI
+795 GWVIESI
-800 TVGIRNLQRKFF
+800 T
-812 VPDITYSVKSRL
+812 
-824 EWLAGYLDGD
+824 
-834 GCVYR
+834 
-839 NGDSEQLTAASVNL
+839 
-853 DFLMDLQDMLQTL
+853 
-866 GIKSKIT
+866 
-873 KLRDEGEY
+873 
-881 LLPANDGT
+881 
-889 GELKPYMCKQTYRLL
+889 
-904 INCAGTKSLFD
+904 
-915 LGIPLKRLKLKG
+915 
-927 NVPNRNASRFVT
+927 
-939 VVSIE
+939 
-944 EVEGEHDTFCCHEP
+944 EVEGLHDTFCCTEP
-958 KRNKVMFNGVM
+958 KRNKVIFNGVL
-969 TGNCMEISLPSSKDE
+969 TGNCMEISLPSSADE

-995 LHYDQWKDTDAVKTA
+995 LHYDKWKDTDAVKTA

-1016 VMSEFIEKARVIPKM
+1016 VMSEFIEKAKVIPKM

-1051 HSYLQSQM
+1051 HSYLQSHM

-1109 MAIAPTK
+1109 MAVAPTK

-1150 PFLQKLLAE
+1150 PFLEKLLAE
-1159 RDQDTP
+1159 RGKDTP

-1172 KAGGSVAHLSFL
+1172 KAGGSVAHLDFL
-1184 TPREKEVFKTFEEIN
+1184 TPREKDVFKTFEEIN

-1206 AAQRQKF
+1206 AAQRQQF

-1226 ETPLK
+1226 DTPLK

-1264 LQCSACEA
+1264 LQCSSCEA

>member
-43 AENIL
+43 AEDIL
-48 KISGFSDKFY
+48 KIPGFSDKFY

-121 VNVIPTKEKG
+121 VDIIPTKDKN
-131 DIYKLKVHTRQTD
+131 DIYELTVKSRQFP
-144 LFITGN
+144 LNITGN
-150 HLVLTNLGWVPV
+150 HLVLTNKGWVAV
-162 EELDPNTHLI
+162 EDLDPQVHLV
-172 ATNGEVEYTPE
+172 ATNGKVEYTSVDTELKNKPGESKSQEELAFDLGVSIANDVVINNDAEAFNDWVLSLPE
-183 NKIIDLKE
+183 HLLRQ
-191 YVPYNFIVEN
+191 VW
-201 GFIKKAIERNGRGI
+201 AGI
-215 ENNKSDTHVTYF
+215 EEELLNKYSDEYKVIYC
-227 SSISEFVEVDNDL
+227 
-240 AFALGI
+240 
-246 WFAEGSISIN
+246 
-256 NNKKPNGVRITL
+256 
-268 NVKDESTA
+268 
-276 NIWLRIMKNKFGANG
+276 
-291 SVHKTEIIRNGKLNS
+291 
-306 WINVNVNSRVVGEFF
+306 
-321 ASFGKGAKYKQLPE
+321 ASA
-335 WFLNLPKKL
+335 
-344 LETFWAAF
+344 
-352 SGMDGTYRNGNIKVT
+352 
-367 LSNPVLVMQL
+367 PVAMQL
-377 YAIGLKL
+377 YALAKRIGVELTTSTVGRENTETGETL
-384 GYRLSLQ
+384 QLTVISLEDQ
-391 MKDKPGKFSTT
+391 KVSE
-402 PYVYTLNRRLTD
+402 
-414 KSRQRSGVKFNDGLV
+414 DGLH
-429 YCPIMHIEKTAKVE
+429 YSPITRLVKTDKVE

-468 SYITDDINGIFDT
+468 SYITDDLNGIFDT
-481 ISEVAVMN
+481 VSEVAMMN

-552 IDEWVDIHTEGNPV
+552 IEEWVDIHTEGNPV

-571 GVNVTNKFIE
+571 GVNVTNSFIE

-636 VSGDTRILT
+636 VSADTKILT
-645 KEYGYVEISTKVGEK
+645 KEYGYIAIGTKAGEK

-679 ENQKLYRVKLSNGR
+679 ENQKLYAITLLMPGYHTGKSGKFKTTIR
-693 SIDATAY
+693 ATDY

-707 GYVSDGGEVVKLQT
+707 KDGNIICKRT
-721 SELKEGMKLE
+721 SELE
-731 KFKLPVIDGSNTLD
+731 
-745 NAYTNG
+745 
-751 FFSADG
+751 
-757 CHHANVNIIYLY
+757 
-769 GEKKKLRQYLTG
+769 
-781 EVHRESTTTVNDKN
+781 VNDVTETWNSHLKEDSKVP
-795 GSDRI
+795 GWVIESI
-800 TVGIRNLQRKFF
+800 T
-812 VPDITYSVKSRL
+812 
-824 EWLAGYLDGD
+824 
-834 GCVYR
+834 
-839 NGDSEQLTAASVNL
+839 
-853 DFLMDLQDMLQTL
+853 
-866 GIKSKIT
+866 
-873 KLRDEGEY
+873 
-881 LLPANDGT
+881 
-889 GELKPYMCKQTYRLL
+889 
-904 INCAGTKSLFD
+904 
-915 LGIPLKRLKLKG
+915 
-927 NVPNRNASRFVT
+927 
-939 VVSIE
+939 
-944 EVEGEHDTFCCHEP
+944 EVEGLHDTFCCTEP
-958 KRNKVMFNGVM
+958 KRNKVIFNGVL
-969 TGNCMEISLPSSKDE
+969 TGNCMEISLPSSADE

-1016 VMSEFIEKARVIPKM
+1016 VMSEFIEKAKVIPKM

-1109 MAIAPTK
+1109 MAVAPTK

-1150 PFLQKLLAE
+1150 PFLEKLLAE
-1159 RDQDTP
+1159 RDKDTP

-1184 TPREKEVFKTFEEIN
+1184 TPREKDVFKTFEEIN

-1206 AAQRQKF
+1206 AAQRQQF

-1226 ETPLK
+1226 DTPLK

-1264 LQCSACEA
+1264 LQCNSCEA

>member
-48 KISGFSDKFY
+48 KIPGFSDKFY

-93 NTANGGKMAKDIQ
+93 NTATGGKMAKDIQ

-121 VNVIPTKEKG
+121 VDVIPTKDKN
-131 DIYKLKVHTRQTD
+131 DIYELTVKSREFPLN
-144 LFITGN
+144 ITGN
-150 HLVLTNLGWVPV
+150 HLVLTNKGWIAV
-162 EELDPNTHLI
+162 EDLDPQVHLV
-172 ATNGEVEYTPE
+172 ATNGKVEYTSVDTELKNKPGESKSQEELAYDLGVSIANDVVINNDTEAFNDWVLSLPE
-183 NKIIDLKE
+183 HLLRQ
-191 YVPYNFIVEN
+191 VW
-201 GFIKKAIERNGRGI
+201 AGI
-215 ENNKSDTHVTYF
+215 EEELLNQYSDEYKVIYC
-227 SSISEFVEVDNDL
+227 
-240 AFALGI
+240 
-246 WFAEGSISIN
+246 
-256 NNKKPNGVRITL
+256 
-268 NVKDESTA
+268 
-276 NIWLRIMKNKFGANG
+276 
-291 SVHKTEIIRNGKLNS
+291 
-306 WINVNVNSRVVGEFF
+306 
-321 ASFGKGAKYKQLPE
+321 ASA
-335 WFLNLPKKL
+335 
-344 LETFWAAF
+344 
-352 SGMDGTYRNGNIKVT
+352 
-367 LSNPVLVMQL
+367 PVAMQL
-377 YAIGLKL
+377 YALAKRIGVELTTSTVGRKNTETGETL
-384 GYRLSLQ
+384 QLTVISLEDQ
-391 MKDKPGKFSTT
+391 KVSE
-402 PYVYTLNRRLTD
+402 
-414 KSRQRSGVKFNDGLV
+414 DGLH
-429 YCPIMHIEKTAKVE
+429 YSPITRLVKTDKVE

-468 SYITDDINGIFDT
+468 SYITDDLNGIFDT
-481 ISEVAVMN
+481 VSEVAMMN

-552 IDEWVDIHTEGNPV
+552 IEEWVDIHTEGNPV

-571 GVNVTNKFIE
+571 GVNVTNSFIE

-636 VSGDTRILT
+636 VSADTKILT
-645 KEYGYVEISTKVGEK
+645 KEYGYIAIGTKAGEK

-679 ENQKLYRVKLSNGR
+679 ENQKLYAVTLHMPGYHTGKSGKFKTT
-693 SIDATAY
+693 IKATDY

-707 GYVSDGGEVVKLQT
+707 KDGNIICKRT
-721 SELKEGMKLE
+721 SEL
-731 KFKLPVIDGSNTLD
+731 S
-745 NAYTNG
+745 
-751 FFSADG
+751 
-757 CHHANVNIIYLY
+757 
-769 GEKKKLRQYLTG
+769 
-781 EVHRESTTTVNDKN
+781 VNDVTETWNSHLKEDAKVP
-795 GSDRI
+795 GWVIESI
-800 TVGIRNLQRKFF
+800 TEV
-812 VPDITYSVKSRL
+812 
-824 EWLAGYLDGD
+824 DG
-834 GCVYR
+834 
-839 NGDSEQLTAASVNL
+839 L
-853 DFLMDLQDMLQTL
+853 
-866 GIKSKIT
+866 
-873 KLRDEGEY
+873 
-881 LLPANDGT
+881 
-889 GELKPYMCKQTYRLL
+889 
-904 INCAGTKSLFD
+904 
-915 LGIPLKRLKLKG
+915 
-927 NVPNRNASRFVT
+927 
-939 VVSIE
+939 
-944 EVEGEHDTFCCHEP
+944 HDTFCCTEP
-958 KRNKVMFNGVM
+958 KRNKVIFNGIL
-969 TGNCMEISLPSSKDE
+969 TGNCMEISLPSSADE

-995 LHYDQWKDTDAVKTA
+995 LHYDKWKDTDAVKTA

-1016 VMSEFIEKARVIPKM
+1016 VMSEFIEKAKVIPKM

-1051 HSYLQSQM
+1051 HSYLQSKM

-1109 MAIAPTK
+1109 MAVAPTK

-1150 PFLQKLLAE
+1150 PFLEKLLAE
-1159 RDQDTP
+1159 RDKDTP

-1172 KAGGSVAHLSFL
+1172 KAGGSVAHLDFL
-1184 TPREKEVFKTFEEIN
+1184 TPREKDVFKTFEEIN

-1206 AAQRQKF
+1206 AAQRQQF

-1226 ETPLK
+1226 DTPLK

-1264 LQCSACEA
+1264 LQCSSCEA

>member
-48 KISGFSDKFY
+48 KIPGFSDKFY

-121 VNVIPTKEKG
+121 VDVIPTKDKN
-131 DIYKLKVHTRQTD
+131 DIYELTVKSRQFP
-144 LFITGN
+144 LNITGN
-150 HLVLTNLGWVPV
+150 HLVLTNKGWVAV
-162 EELDPNTHLI
+162 EDLDPQVHLV
-172 ATNGEVEYTPE
+172 ATNGKVVYTSADTELKNKPGESKTQEELAYDLGVSIANDVVIDNNAEAFNDWVLSLPE
-183 NKIIDLKE
+183 HLLRQ
-191 YVPYNFIVEN
+191 VWV
-201 GFIKKAIERNGRGI
+201 AIE
-215 ENNKSDTHVTYF
+215 EELLNKYSDEYKVIYC
-227 SSISEFVEVDNDL
+227 
-240 AFALGI
+240 
-246 WFAEGSISIN
+246 
-256 NNKKPNGVRITL
+256 
-268 NVKDESTA
+268 
-276 NIWLRIMKNKFGANG
+276 
-291 SVHKTEIIRNGKLNS
+291 
-306 WINVNVNSRVVGEFF
+306 
-321 ASFGKGAKYKQLPE
+321 ASA
-335 WFLNLPKKL
+335 
-344 LETFWAAF
+344 
-352 SGMDGTYRNGNIKVT
+352 
-367 LSNPVLVMQL
+367 PVAMQL
-377 YAIGLKL
+377 YALAKRIGVELTTSTVGRKNTETGETL
-384 GYRLSLQ
+384 QLTVISLEDQ
-391 MKDKPGKFSTT
+391 KVSE
-402 PYVYTLNRRLTD
+402 
-414 KSRQRSGVKFNDGLV
+414 DGL
-429 YCPIMHIEKTAKVE
+429 YYSPITRLVKTDKVE

-468 SYITDDINGIFDT
+468 SYITDDLNGIFDT
-481 ISEVAVMN
+481 VSEVAMMN

-552 IDEWVDIHTEGNPV
+552 IEEWVDIHTEGNPV

-571 GVNVTNKFIE
+571 GVNVTNSFIE

-636 VSGDTRILT
+636 VSADTKILT
-645 KEYGYVEISTKVGEK
+645 KEYGYIAIGTKAGEK

-679 ENQKLYRVKLSNGR
+679 ENQKLYAVTLHMSGYHTGKSGKFKTTIR
-693 SIDATAY
+693 ATDY

-707 GYVSDGGEVVKLQT
+707 KDGNIICKRT
-721 SELKEGMKLE
+721 SEL
-731 KFKLPVIDGSNTLD
+731 S
-745 NAYTNG
+745 
-751 FFSADG
+751 
-757 CHHANVNIIYLY
+757 
-769 GEKKKLRQYLTG
+769 
-781 EVHRESTTTVNDKN
+781 VNDVTETWNSHLKEDAKVP
-795 GSDRI
+795 GWIIESI
-800 TVGIRNLQRKFF
+800 TEV
-812 VPDITYSVKSRL
+812 
-824 EWLAGYLDGD
+824 DG
-834 GCVYR
+834 
-839 NGDSEQLTAASVNL
+839 L
-853 DFLMDLQDMLQTL
+853 
-866 GIKSKIT
+866 
-873 KLRDEGEY
+873 
-881 LLPANDGT
+881 
-889 GELKPYMCKQTYRLL
+889 
-904 INCAGTKSLFD
+904 
-915 LGIPLKRLKLKG
+915 
-927 NVPNRNASRFVT
+927 
-939 VVSIE
+939 
-944 EVEGEHDTFCCHEP
+944 HDTYCCTEP
-958 KRNKVMFNGVM
+958 KRNKVIFNGVL
-969 TGNCMEISLPSSKDE
+969 TGNCMEISLPSSADE

-995 LHYDQWKDTDAVKTA
+995 LHYDKWKDTDAVKTA

-1016 VMSEFIEKARVIPKM
+1016 VMSEFIEKAKVIPKM

-1051 HSYLQSQM
+1051 HSYLQSHM

-1109 MAIAPTK
+1109 MAVAPTK

-1150 PFLQKLLAE
+1150 PFLEKLLVE
-1159 RDQDTP
+1159 RDKDTP

-1172 KAGGSVAHLSFL
+1172 KAGGSVAHLDFL
-1184 TPREKEVFKTFEEIN
+1184 TPREKDVFKTFEEIN

-1206 AAQRQKF
+1206 AAQRQQF

-1226 ETPLK
+1226 DTPLK

-1264 LQCSACEA
+1264 LQCSSCEA

>member
-48 KISGFSDKFY
+48 KIPGFSDKFY

-93 NTANGGKMAKDIQ
+93 NTATGGKMAKDIQ

-121 VNVIPTKEKG
+121 VDVIPTKDKN
-131 DIYKLKVHTRQTD
+131 DIYELTVKSRQFP
-144 LFITGN
+144 LNITGN
-150 HLVLTNLGWVPV
+150 HLVLTNKGWVAV
-162 EELDPNTHLI
+162 EDLDPQVHLV
-172 ATNGEVEYTPE
+172 ATNGKVEYTSGDTELKNKPGESKSQEELAYDLGVSIANDVVIDNNAEAFNDWVLSLPE
-183 NKIIDLKE
+183 HLLRQ
-191 YVPYNFIVEN
+191 VW
-201 GFIKKAIERNGRGI
+201 AGI
-215 ENNKSDTHVTYF
+215 EEELLNKYSDEYKVIYC
-227 SSISEFVEVDNDL
+227 
-240 AFALGI
+240 
-246 WFAEGSISIN
+246 
-256 NNKKPNGVRITL
+256 
-268 NVKDESTA
+268 
-276 NIWLRIMKNKFGANG
+276 
-291 SVHKTEIIRNGKLNS
+291 
-306 WINVNVNSRVVGEFF
+306 
-321 ASFGKGAKYKQLPE
+321 ASA
-335 WFLNLPKKL
+335 
-344 LETFWAAF
+344 
-352 SGMDGTYRNGNIKVT
+352 
-367 LSNPVLVMQL
+367 PVAMQL
-377 YAIGLKL
+377 YALAKRIGVELTTSTVGRKNTETGETL
-384 GYRLSLQ
+384 QLTVISLEDQ
-391 MKDKPGKFSTT
+391 KVSE
-402 PYVYTLNRRLTD
+402 
-414 KSRQRSGVKFNDGLV
+414 DGL
-429 YCPIMHIEKTAKVE
+429 YYSPITRLVKTDKVE

-468 SYITDDINGIFDT
+468 SYITDDLNGIFDT
-481 ISEVAVMN
+481 VSEVAMMN

-552 IDEWVDIHTEGNPV
+552 IEEWVDIHTEGNPV

-571 GVNVTNKFIE
+571 GVNVTNSFIE

-636 VSGDTRILT
+636 VSADTKILT
-645 KEYGYVEISTKVGEK
+645 KEYGYIAIGTKAGEK

-667 EWSENV
+667 EWSEGV

-679 ENQKLYRVKLSNGR
+679 ENQKLYAVTLHMPGYHTGKSGKFKTTIR
-693 SIDATAY
+693 ATDY

-707 GYVSDGGEVVKLQT
+707 KDGNIICKRT
-721 SELKEGMKLE
+721 SEL
-731 KFKLPVIDGSNTLD
+731 V
-745 NAYTNG
+745 
-751 FFSADG
+751 
-757 CHHANVNIIYLY
+757 
-769 GEKKKLRQYLTG
+769 
-781 EVHRESTTTVNDKN
+781 VND
-795 GSDRI
+795 I
-800 TVGIRNLQRKFF
+800 TETWNSHLKEDVKVAGWVIES
-812 VPDITYSVKSRL
+812 IT
-824 EWLAGYLDGD
+824 
-834 GCVYR
+834 
-839 NGDSEQLTAASVNL
+839 
-853 DFLMDLQDMLQTL
+853 
-866 GIKSKIT
+866 
-873 KLRDEGEY
+873 
-881 LLPANDGT
+881 
-889 GELKPYMCKQTYRLL
+889 
-904 INCAGTKSLFD
+904 
-915 LGIPLKRLKLKG
+915 
-927 NVPNRNASRFVT
+927 
-939 VVSIE
+939 
-944 EVEGEHDTFCCHEP
+944 EVEGFHDTFCCTEP
-958 KRNKVMFNGVM
+958 KRNKVIFNGVL
-969 TGNCMEISLPSSKDE
+969 TGNCMEISLPSSADE

-995 LHYDQWKDTDAVKTA
+995 LHYDKWKDTDAVKTA

-1016 VMSEFIEKARVIPKM
+1016 VMSEFIEKAKVIPKM

-1051 HSYLQSQM
+1051 HSYLQSKM

-1109 MAIAPTK
+1109 MAVAPTK

-1150 PFLQKLLAE
+1150 PFLEKLLAE
-1159 RDQDTP
+1159 RDKDTP

-1172 KAGGSVAHLSFL
+1172 KAGGSVAHLDFL
-1184 TPREKEVFKTFEEIN
+1184 TPREKDVFKTFEEIN

-1206 AAQRQKF
+1206 AAQRQQF

-1226 ETPLK
+1226 DTPLK

-1264 LQCSACEA
+1264 LQCSSCEA

>member
-48 KISGFSDKFY
+48 KIPGFSDKFY

-93 NTANGGKMAKDIQ
+93 NTANGGKMAKDIK

-121 VNVIPTKEKG
+121 VDVIPTKEKG
-131 DIYKLKVHTRQTD
+131 DIYKLKVYTRQTD

-291 SVHKTEIIRNGKLNS
+291 SIHKTEIIRNGKLNS

-429 YCPIMHIEKTAKVE
+429 YCPIIHIEKTAKVE

-468 SYITDDINGIFDT
+468 SYITDDLSSIFDT
-481 ISEVAVMN
+481 VSEVAMMN

-511 GGKSNGTFS
+511 GGKSNGSFS

-537 RRGMFAGYIDIDHAD
+537 RRGMFAGYMDIDHAD

-571 GVNVTNKFIE
+571 GVNVTNSFIE

-636 VSGDTRILT
+636 
-645 KEYGYVEISTKVGEK
+645 
-660 VTVWNGE
+660 
-667 EWSENV
+667 
-673 ELVKTG
+673 
-679 ENQKLYRVKLSNGR
+679 
-693 SIDATAY
+693 
-700 HKWYVQD
+700 
-707 GYVSDGGEVVKLQT
+707 
-721 SELKEGMKLE
+721 
-731 KFKLPVIDGSNTLD
+731 
-745 NAYTNG
+745 
-751 FFSADG
+751 
-757 CHHANVNIIYLY
+757 
-769 GEKKKLRQYLTG
+769 
-781 EVHRESTTTVNDKN
+781 
-795 GSDRI
+795 
-800 TVGIRNLQRKFF
+800 
-812 VPDITYSVKSRL
+812 
-824 EWLAGYLDGD
+824 
-834 GCVYR
+834 
-839 NGDSEQLTAASVNL
+839 
-853 DFLMDLQDMLQTL
+853 
-866 GIKSKIT
+866 
-873 KLRDEGEY
+873 
-881 LLPANDGT
+881 
-889 GELKPYMCKQTYRLL
+889 
-904 INCAGTKSLFD
+904 
-915 LGIPLKRLKLKG
+915 
-927 NVPNRNASRFVT
+927 
-939 VVSIE
+939 
-944 EVEGEHDTFCCHEP
+944 
-958 KRNKVMFNGVM
+958 
-969 TGNCMEISLPSSKDE
+969 MEISLPSSADE

-1051 HSYLQSQM
+1051 HSYLQSHM

-1109 MAIAPTK
+1109 MAVAPTK

-1150 PFLQKLLAE
+1150 PFLEKILVE
-1159 RDQDTP
+1159 RDKDTP

-1172 KAGGSVAHLSFL
+1172 KAGGSVTHLDFL

-1226 ETPLK
+1226 DTPLK

-1264 LQCSACEA
+1264 LQCSSCEA

>member
-48 KISGFSDKFY
+48 KIPGFSDKFY

-106 IGDMVLTHKNRYRKV
+106 VGDMVLTHKNRYRKV
-121 VNVIPTKEKG
+121 VDIIPTKDKN
-131 DIYKLKVHTRQTD
+131 DIYELTVKSRQFP
-144 LFITGN
+144 LNITGN
-150 HLVLTNLGWVPV
+150 HLVLTNKGWVAV
-162 EELDPNTHLI
+162 EDLDPQVHLV
-172 ATNGEVEYTPE
+172 ATNGKVEYTSVDTELKNKPGESKSQEELAFDLGVSIANDVVINNDAEAFNDWVLSLPE
-183 NKIIDLKE
+183 HLLRQVWN
-191 YVPYNFIVEN
+191 
-201 GFIKKAIERNGRGI
+201 GI
-215 ENNKSDTHVTYF
+215 EEELLNKYSDEYKVIYY
-227 SSISEFVEVDNDL
+227 
-240 AFALGI
+240 
-246 WFAEGSISIN
+246 
-256 NNKKPNGVRITL
+256 
-268 NVKDESTA
+268 
-276 NIWLRIMKNKFGANG
+276 
-291 SVHKTEIIRNGKLNS
+291 
-306 WINVNVNSRVVGEFF
+306 
-321 ASFGKGAKYKQLPE
+321 ASA
-335 WFLNLPKKL
+335 
-344 LETFWAAF
+344 
-352 SGMDGTYRNGNIKVT
+352 
-367 LSNPVLVMQL
+367 PVAMQL
-377 YAIGLKL
+377 YALAKRIGVELTTSTVGRKNTETGETL
-384 GYRLSLQ
+384 QLTVISLEDQ
-391 MKDKPGKFSTT
+391 KVSE
-402 PYVYTLNRRLTD
+402 
-414 KSRQRSGVKFNDGLV
+414 DGLH
-429 YCPIMHIEKTAKVE
+429 YSPITRLVKTDKVE

-468 SYITDDINGIFDT
+468 SYITDDLNGIFDT
-481 ISEVAVMN
+481 VSEVAMMN

-511 GGKSNGTFS
+511 GGKSNGSFS

-537 RRGMFAGYIDIDHAD
+537 RRGMFAGYMDIDHAD
-552 IDEWVDIHTEGNPV
+552 IEEWVDIHTEGNPV

-571 GVNVTNKFIE
+571 GVNVTNSFIE

-679 ENQKLYRVKLSNGR
+679 ENQKLYAVTLHMPGYHTGKSGKFKTTIR
-693 SIDATAY
+693 ATDY

-707 GYVSDGGEVVKLQT
+707 KDGNIICKRT
-721 SELKEGMKLE
+721 SEL
-731 KFKLPVIDGSNTLD
+731 V
-745 NAYTNG
+745 
-751 FFSADG
+751 
-757 CHHANVNIIYLY
+757 
-769 GEKKKLRQYLTG
+769 
-781 EVHRESTTTVNDKN
+781 VND
-795 GSDRI
+795 I
-800 TVGIRNLQRKFF
+800 TETWNSHLKEDVKVAGWVIES
-812 VPDITYSVKSRL
+812 IT
-824 EWLAGYLDGD
+824 
-834 GCVYR
+834 
-839 NGDSEQLTAASVNL
+839 
-853 DFLMDLQDMLQTL
+853 
-866 GIKSKIT
+866 
-873 KLRDEGEY
+873 
-881 LLPANDGT
+881 
-889 GELKPYMCKQTYRLL
+889 
-904 INCAGTKSLFD
+904 
-915 LGIPLKRLKLKG
+915 
-927 NVPNRNASRFVT
+927 
-939 VVSIE
+939 
-944 EVEGEHDTFCCHEP
+944 EVEGLHDTFCCTEP
-958 KRNKVMFNGVM
+958 KRNKVIFNGVL
-969 TGNCMEISLPSSKDE
+969 TGNCMEISLPSSADE

-1016 VMSEFIEKARVIPKM
+1016 VMSEFIEKAKDIPKM

-1051 HSYLQSQM
+1051 HSYLQSHM

-1109 MAIAPTK
+1109 MAVAPTK

-1150 PFLQKLLAE
+1150 PFLEKLLIE
-1159 RDQDTP
+1159 RDKDTP

-1172 KAGGSVAHLSFL
+1172 KAGGSVAHLDFL
-1184 TPREKEVFKTFEEIN
+1184 TPREKDVFKTFEEIN

-1206 AAQRQKF
+1206 AAQRQQF

-1226 ETPLK
+1226 DTPLK

-1264 LQCSACEA
+1264 LQCSSCEA

>member
-48 KISGFSDKFY
+48 KIPGFSDKFY

-93 NTANGGKMAKDIQ
+93 NTATGGKMAKDIQ

-121 VNVIPTKEKG
+121 VDVIPTKDKN
-131 DIYKLKVHTRQTD
+131 DIYELTVKSRQFP
-144 LFITGN
+144 LNITGN
-150 HLVLTNLGWVPV
+150 HLVLTNKGWVAV
-162 EELDPNTHLI
+162 EDLDPQVHLV
-172 ATNGEVEYTPE
+172 ATNGKVEYTSVDTELKNKPGESKSQEELAFDLGVSIANDVVINNDAEAFNDWVLSLPE
-183 NKIIDLKE
+183 HLLRQ
-191 YVPYNFIVEN
+191 VW
-201 GFIKKAIERNGRGI
+201 AGI
-215 ENNKSDTHVTYF
+215 EEELLNKYSDEYKVIYC
-227 SSISEFVEVDNDL
+227 
-240 AFALGI
+240 
-246 WFAEGSISIN
+246 
-256 NNKKPNGVRITL
+256 
-268 NVKDESTA
+268 
-276 NIWLRIMKNKFGANG
+276 
-291 SVHKTEIIRNGKLNS
+291 
-306 WINVNVNSRVVGEFF
+306 
-321 ASFGKGAKYKQLPE
+321 ASA
-335 WFLNLPKKL
+335 
-344 LETFWAAF
+344 
-352 SGMDGTYRNGNIKVT
+352 
-367 LSNPVLVMQL
+367 PVAMQL
-377 YAIGLKL
+377 YALAKRIGVELTTSTVGRENTETGETLQLTVISLEDQKVSEDGL
-384 GYRLSLQ
+384 YYSPITRLV
-391 MKDKPGKFSTT
+391 K
-402 PYVYTLNRRLTD
+402 TD
-414 KSRQRSGVKFNDGLV
+414 K
-429 YCPIMHIEKTAKVE
+429 IE

-468 SYITDDINGIFDT
+468 SYITDDLNGIFDT
-481 ISEVAVMN
+481 VSEVAMMN

-552 IDEWVDIHTEGNPV
+552 IEEWVDIHTEGNPV

-571 GVNVTNKFIE
+571 GVNVTNSFIE

-636 VSGDTRILT
+636 VSADTKILT
-645 KEYGYVEISTKVGEK
+645 KEYGYIAIGTKAGEK

-679 ENQKLYRVKLSNGR
+679 ENQKLYAITLLMPGYHTGKSGKFKTTIR
-693 SIDATAY
+693 ATDY

-707 GYVSDGGEVVKLQT
+707 KDGNIICKRT
-721 SELKEGMKLE
+721 SELE
-731 KFKLPVIDGSNTLD
+731 
-745 NAYTNG
+745 
-751 FFSADG
+751 
-757 CHHANVNIIYLY
+757 
-769 GEKKKLRQYLTG
+769 
-781 EVHRESTTTVNDKN
+781 VNDVTETWNSHLKEDSKVP
-795 GSDRI
+795 GWVIESI
-800 TVGIRNLQRKFF
+800 T
-812 VPDITYSVKSRL
+812 
-824 EWLAGYLDGD
+824 
-834 GCVYR
+834 
-839 NGDSEQLTAASVNL
+839 
-853 DFLMDLQDMLQTL
+853 
-866 GIKSKIT
+866 
-873 KLRDEGEY
+873 
-881 LLPANDGT
+881 
-889 GELKPYMCKQTYRLL
+889 
-904 INCAGTKSLFD
+904 
-915 LGIPLKRLKLKG
+915 
-927 NVPNRNASRFVT
+927 
-939 VVSIE
+939 
-944 EVEGEHDTFCCHEP
+944 EVEGLHDTFCCTEP
-958 KRNKVMFNGVM
+958 KRNKVIFNGVL
-969 TGNCMEISLPSSKDE
+969 TGNCMEISLPSSADE

-995 LHYDQWKDTDAVKTA
+995 LHYDKWKETDAVKTA

-1016 VMSEFIEKARVIPKM
+1016 VMSEFIEKAKVIPKM

-1051 HSYLQSQM
+1051 HSYLQSHM

-1109 MAIAPTK
+1109 MAVAPTK

-1150 PFLQKLLAE
+1150 PFLEKLLAE
-1159 RDQDTP
+1159 RDKDTP

-1172 KAGGSVAHLSFL
+1172 KAGGSVAHLDFL
-1184 TPREKEVFKTFEEIN
+1184 TPREKDVFKTFEEIN

-1206 AAQRQKF
+1206 AAQRQQF

-1226 ETPLK
+1226 DTPLK

-1264 LQCSACEA
+1264 LQCSSCEA

>member
-48 KISGFSDKFY
+48 KQPGFSDKFY

-93 NTANGGKMAKDIQ
+93 NTATGGKMAKDIQ
-106 IGDMVLTHKNRYRKV
+106 VGDMVLTHKNRYRKV
-121 VNVIPTKEKG
+121 VDIIPTKDKN
-131 DIYKLKVHTRQTD
+131 DIYELTVKSRQYP
-144 LFITGN
+144 LNITGN
-150 HLVLTNLGWVPV
+150 HLVLTNKGWVAV
-162 EELDPNTHLI
+162 EDLDPQVHLV
-172 ATNGEVEYTPE
+172 ATNGKVEYTSVDTELKNKPGESKSQEELAYDLGVSIANDVVIDNNAEAFNDWVLSLPE
-183 NKIIDLKE
+183 HLLRQ
-191 YVPYNFIVEN
+191 VW
-201 GFIKKAIERNGRGI
+201 AGI
-215 ENNKSDTHVTYF
+215 EEELLNKYSDEYKVIYC
-227 SSISEFVEVDNDL
+227 
-240 AFALGI
+240 
-246 WFAEGSISIN
+246 
-256 NNKKPNGVRITL
+256 
-268 NVKDESTA
+268 
-276 NIWLRIMKNKFGANG
+276 
-291 SVHKTEIIRNGKLNS
+291 
-306 WINVNVNSRVVGEFF
+306 
-321 ASFGKGAKYKQLPE
+321 ASA
-335 WFLNLPKKL
+335 
-344 LETFWAAF
+344 
-352 SGMDGTYRNGNIKVT
+352 
-367 LSNPVLVMQL
+367 PVAMQL
-377 YAIGLKL
+377 YALAKRIGVELTTSTVGRKNTETGETL
-384 GYRLSLQ
+384 QLTVISLEDQ
-391 MKDKPGKFSTT
+391 KVSE
-402 PYVYTLNRRLTD
+402 
-414 KSRQRSGVKFNDGLV
+414 DGL
-429 YCPIMHIEKTAKVE
+429 YYSPITRLVKTAKVE

-468 SYITDDINGIFDT
+468 SYITDDLNGIFDT
-481 ISEVAVMN
+481 VSEVAMMN

-552 IDEWVDIHTEGNPV
+552 IEEWVDIHTEGNPV

-571 GVNVTNKFIE
+571 GVNVTNSFIE

-636 VSGDTRILT
+636 VSADTKILT
-645 KEYGYVEISTKVGEK
+645 KEYGYIAIGTKAGEK

-679 ENQKLYRVKLSNGR
+679 ENQKLYAITLLMPGYHTGKSGKFKTTIR
-693 SIDATAY
+693 ATDY

-707 GYVSDGGEVVKLQT
+707 KDGNIICKRT
-721 SELKEGMKLE
+721 SELE
-731 KFKLPVIDGSNTLD
+731 
-745 NAYTNG
+745 
-751 FFSADG
+751 
-757 CHHANVNIIYLY
+757 
-769 GEKKKLRQYLTG
+769 
-781 EVHRESTTTVNDKN
+781 VNDVTETWNSHLKEDSKVP
-795 GSDRI
+795 GWVIESI
-800 TVGIRNLQRKFF
+800 T
-812 VPDITYSVKSRL
+812 
-824 EWLAGYLDGD
+824 
-834 GCVYR
+834 
-839 NGDSEQLTAASVNL
+839 
-853 DFLMDLQDMLQTL
+853 
-866 GIKSKIT
+866 
-873 KLRDEGEY
+873 
-881 LLPANDGT
+881 
-889 GELKPYMCKQTYRLL
+889 
-904 INCAGTKSLFD
+904 
-915 LGIPLKRLKLKG
+915 
-927 NVPNRNASRFVT
+927 
-939 VVSIE
+939 
-944 EVEGEHDTFCCHEP
+944 EVEGLHDTFCCTEP
-958 KRNKVMFNGVM
+958 KRNKVIFNGVL
-969 TGNCMEISLPSSKDE
+969 TGNCMEISLPSSADE

-995 LHYDQWKDTDAVKTA
+995 LHYDKWKDTDAVKTA

-1016 VMSEFIEKARVIPKM
+1016 VMSEFIEKAKVIPKM

-1109 MAIAPTK
+1109 MAVAPTK

-1150 PFLQKLLAE
+1150 PFLEKLLAE
-1159 RDQDTP
+1159 RDKDTP

-1172 KAGGSVAHLSFL
+1172 KAGGSVAHLDFL
-1184 TPREKEVFKTFEEIN
+1184 TPREKDVFKTFEEIN

-1206 AAQRQKF
+1206 AAQRQQF

-1226 ETPLK
+1226 DTPLK

-1264 LQCSACEA
+1264 LQCSSCEA

>member
-48 KISGFSDKFY
+48 KIPGFSDKFY

-76 GLKRAL
+76 GLKRVL

-106 IGDMVLTHKNRYRKV
+106 VGDMVLTHKNRYRKV
-121 VNVIPTKEKG
+121 VDIIPTKDKN
-131 DIYKLKVHTRQTD
+131 DIYELTVKSRQFP
-144 LFITGN
+144 LNITGN
-150 HLVLTNLGWVPV
+150 HLVLTNKGWVAV
-162 EELDPNTHLI
+162 EDLDPQVHLV
-172 ATNGEVEYTPE
+172 ATNGKVEYTSVDTELKNKPGESKSQEELAYNLGVSIANDVVIDNNAEAFNDWVLSLPE
-183 NKIIDLKE
+183 HLLRQ
-191 YVPYNFIVEN
+191 VWV
-201 GFIKKAIERNGRGI
+201 AIE
-215 ENNKSDTHVTYF
+215 EELLNKYSDEYKVIYC
-227 SSISEFVEVDNDL
+227 
-240 AFALGI
+240 
-246 WFAEGSISIN
+246 
-256 NNKKPNGVRITL
+256 
-268 NVKDESTA
+268 
-276 NIWLRIMKNKFGANG
+276 
-291 SVHKTEIIRNGKLNS
+291 
-306 WINVNVNSRVVGEFF
+306 
-321 ASFGKGAKYKQLPE
+321 ASA
-335 WFLNLPKKL
+335 
-344 LETFWAAF
+344 
-352 SGMDGTYRNGNIKVT
+352 
-367 LSNPVLVMQL
+367 PVAMQL
-377 YAIGLKL
+377 YALAKRIGVELTTSTVGRKNTETGETL
-384 GYRLSLQ
+384 QLTVISLEDQ
-391 MKDKPGKFSTT
+391 KVSE
-402 PYVYTLNRRLTD
+402 
-414 KSRQRSGVKFNDGLV
+414 DGLH
-429 YCPIMHIEKTAKVE
+429 YSPITRLVKTDKVE

-468 SYITDDINGIFDT
+468 SYITDDLNGIFDT
-481 ISEVAVMN
+481 VSEVAMMN

-537 RRGMFAGYIDIDHAD
+537 RRGMFAGYMDIDHAD
-552 IDEWVDIHTEGNPV
+552 IEEWVDIHTEGNPV

-571 GVNVTNKFIE
+571 GVNVTNSFIE

-636 VSGDTRILT
+636 VSADTKILT
-645 KEYGYVEISTKVGEK
+645 KEYGYIAIGTKAGEK

-679 ENQKLYRVKLSNGR
+679 ENQKLYAITLLMPGYHTGKSGKFKTTIR
-693 SIDATAY
+693 ATDY

-707 GYVSDGGEVVKLQT
+707 KDGNIICKRT
-721 SELKEGMKLE
+721 SELE
-731 KFKLPVIDGSNTLD
+731 
-745 NAYTNG
+745 
-751 FFSADG
+751 
-757 CHHANVNIIYLY
+757 
-769 GEKKKLRQYLTG
+769 
-781 EVHRESTTTVNDKN
+781 VNDVTETWNSHLKEDSKVP
-795 GSDRI
+795 GWVIESI
-800 TVGIRNLQRKFF
+800 T
-812 VPDITYSVKSRL
+812 
-824 EWLAGYLDGD
+824 
-834 GCVYR
+834 
-839 NGDSEQLTAASVNL
+839 
-853 DFLMDLQDMLQTL
+853 
-866 GIKSKIT
+866 
-873 KLRDEGEY
+873 
-881 LLPANDGT
+881 
-889 GELKPYMCKQTYRLL
+889 
-904 INCAGTKSLFD
+904 
-915 LGIPLKRLKLKG
+915 
-927 NVPNRNASRFVT
+927 
-939 VVSIE
+939 
-944 EVEGEHDTFCCHEP
+944 EVEGLHDTFCCTEP
-958 KRNKVMFNGVM
+958 KRNKVIFNGVL
-969 TGNCMEISLPSSKDE
+969 TGNCMEISLPSSADE

-995 LHYDQWKDTDAVKTA
+995 LHYDKWKDTDAVKTA

-1016 VMSEFIEKARVIPKM
+1016 VMSEFIEKAKVIPKM

-1051 HSYLQSQM
+1051 HSYLQSHM

-1109 MAIAPTK
+1109 MAVAPTK

-1150 PFLQKLLAE
+1150 PFLEKLLAE
-1159 RDQDTP
+1159 RGKDTP

-1172 KAGGSVAHLSFL
+1172 KAGGSVAHLDFL
-1184 TPREKEVFKTFEEIN
+1184 TPREKDVFKTFEEIN

-1206 AAQRQKF
+1206 AAQRQQF

-1226 ETPLK
+1226 DTPLK

-1264 LQCSACEA
+1264 LQCSSCEA

>member
-48 KISGFSDKFY
+48 KIPGFSDKFY

-93 NTANGGKMAKDIQ
+93 NTANGGKTAKDIQ

-121 VNVIPTKEKG
+121 VDIIPTKDKN
-131 DIYKLKVHTRQTD
+131 DIYELTVKSRQFP
-144 LFITGN
+144 LNITGN
-150 HLVLTNLGWVPV
+150 HLVLTNKGWVAV
-162 EELDPNTHLI
+162 EDLDPQVHLV
-172 ATNGEVEYTPE
+172 ATNGKVEYTSADTELKNKPGESKSQEELAFDLGVSIANDVVINNDAEAFNDWVLSLPE
-183 NKIIDLKE
+183 HLLRQ
-191 YVPYNFIVEN
+191 
-201 GFIKKAIERNGRGI
+201 AWAGI
-215 ENNKSDTHVTYF
+215 EEELLNKYSDEYKVIYC
-227 SSISEFVEVDNDL
+227 
-240 AFALGI
+240 A
-246 WFAEGSISIN
+246 
-256 NNKKPNGVRITL
+256 
-268 NVKDESTA
+268 ST
-276 NIWLRIMKNKFGANG
+276 
-291 SVHKTEIIRNGKLNS
+291 
-306 WINVNVNSRVVGEFF
+306 
-321 ASFGKGAKYKQLPE
+321 
-335 WFLNLPKKL
+335 
-344 LETFWAAF
+344 
-352 SGMDGTYRNGNIKVT
+352 
-367 LSNPVLVMQL
+367 PVAMQL
-377 YAIGLKL
+377 YALAKRIGVELTTSTVGRKNTETGETL
-384 GYRLSLQ
+384 QLTVISLEDQ
-391 MKDKPGKFSTT
+391 KVSE
-402 PYVYTLNRRLTD
+402 
-414 KSRQRSGVKFNDGLV
+414 DGL
-429 YCPIMHIEKTAKVE
+429 YYSPITRLVKTDKVE

-468 SYITDDINGIFDT
+468 SYITDDLNGIFDT
-481 ISEVAVMN
+481 VSEVAMMN

-499 GAIRARG
+499 GVIRARG

-552 IDEWVDIHTEGNPV
+552 IEEWVDIHTEGNPV

-571 GVNVTNKFIE
+571 GVNVTNSFIE

-636 VSGDTRILT
+636 VSADTKILT
-645 KEYGYVEISTKVGEK
+645 KEYGYVAIGTKAGEK

-679 ENQKLYRVKLSNGR
+679 ENQKLYAVTLHMPDYHTGKSGKFKTTIR
-693 SIDATAY
+693 ATDY

-707 GYVSDGGEVVKLQT
+707 KDGNIICKRT
-721 SELKEGMKLE
+721 SEL
-731 KFKLPVIDGSNTLD
+731 V
-745 NAYTNG
+745 
-751 FFSADG
+751 
-757 CHHANVNIIYLY
+757 
-769 GEKKKLRQYLTG
+769 
-781 EVHRESTTTVNDKN
+781 VND
-795 GSDRI
+795 I
-800 TVGIRNLQRKFF
+800 TETWNSHLKEDSK
-812 VPDITYSVKSRL
+812 VPGWIIESIT
-824 EWLAGYLDGD
+824 
-834 GCVYR
+834 
-839 NGDSEQLTAASVNL
+839 
-853 DFLMDLQDMLQTL
+853 
-866 GIKSKIT
+866 
-873 KLRDEGEY
+873 
-881 LLPANDGT
+881 
-889 GELKPYMCKQTYRLL
+889 
-904 INCAGTKSLFD
+904 
-915 LGIPLKRLKLKG
+915 
-927 NVPNRNASRFVT
+927 
-939 VVSIE
+939 
-944 EVEGEHDTFCCHEP
+944 EVEGLHDTFCCTEP
-958 KRNKVMFNGVM
+958 KRNKVIFNGVL
-969 TGNCMEISLPSSKDE
+969 TGNCMEISLPSSADE
-984 SFVCCLMSMNL
+984 SFVCCLMAMNL

-1016 VMSEFIEKARVIPKM
+1016 VMSEFIEKAKVIPKM

-1051 HSYLQSQM
+1051 HSYLQSKM

-1109 MAIAPTK
+1109 MAVAPTK

-1150 PFLQKLLAE
+1150 PFLEKLLAE
-1159 RDQDTP
+1159 RDKDTP

-1172 KAGGSVAHLSFL
+1172 KAGGSVAHLDFL
-1184 TPREKEVFKTFEEIN
+1184 TPREKDVFKTFEEIN

-1206 AAQRQKF
+1206 AAQRQQF

-1226 ETPLK
+1226 DTPLK

-1264 LQCSACEA
+1264 LQCSSCEA

>member
-48 KISGFSDKFY
+48 KIPGFSDKFY

-121 VNVIPTKEKG
+121 VDIIPTKDKN
-131 DIYKLKVHTRQTD
+131 DIYELTVKSRQYP
-144 LFITGN
+144 LNITGN
-150 HLVLTNLGWVPV
+150 HLVLTNKGWVAV
-162 EELDPNTHLI
+162 EDLDPQVHLV
-172 ATNGEVEYTPE
+172 ATNGKVEYTCGDLELKNKPGESKTQEELAFDLGVSIANDVVIDNNAEAFNDRVLSLPE
-183 NKIIDLKE
+183 HLLRQ
-191 YVPYNFIVEN
+191 VW
-201 GFIKKAIERNGRGI
+201 AGI
-215 ENNKSDTHVTYF
+215 EEELLNKYSDEYKVIYC
-227 SSISEFVEVDNDL
+227 
-240 AFALGI
+240 
-246 WFAEGSISIN
+246 
-256 NNKKPNGVRITL
+256 
-268 NVKDESTA
+268 
-276 NIWLRIMKNKFGANG
+276 
-291 SVHKTEIIRNGKLNS
+291 
-306 WINVNVNSRVVGEFF
+306 
-321 ASFGKGAKYKQLPE
+321 ASA
-335 WFLNLPKKL
+335 
-344 LETFWAAF
+344 
-352 SGMDGTYRNGNIKVT
+352 
-367 LSNPVLVMQL
+367 PVAMRL
-377 YAIGLKL
+377 YALAKRIGVELTTSTVGRKNTETGETL
-384 GYRLSLQ
+384 QLTVISLEDQ
-391 MKDKPGKFSTT
+391 KVSE
-402 PYVYTLNRRLTD
+402 
-414 KSRQRSGVKFNDGLV
+414 DGLYYSLITRLV
-429 YCPIMHIEKTAKVE
+429 KTDKVE

-468 SYITDDINGIFDT
+468 SYITDDLNGIFDT
-481 ISEVAVMN
+481 VSEVAMMN

-552 IDEWVDIHTEGNPV
+552 IEEWVDIHTEGNPV

-571 GVNVTNKFIE
+571 GVNVTNSFIE

-636 VSGDTRILT
+636 
-645 KEYGYVEISTKVGEK
+645 
-660 VTVWNGE
+660 
-667 EWSENV
+667 
-673 ELVKTG
+673 
-679 ENQKLYRVKLSNGR
+679 
-693 SIDATAY
+693 
-700 HKWYVQD
+700 
-707 GYVSDGGEVVKLQT
+707 
-721 SELKEGMKLE
+721 
-731 KFKLPVIDGSNTLD
+731 
-745 NAYTNG
+745 
-751 FFSADG
+751 
-757 CHHANVNIIYLY
+757 
-769 GEKKKLRQYLTG
+769 
-781 EVHRESTTTVNDKN
+781 
-795 GSDRI
+795 
-800 TVGIRNLQRKFF
+800 
-812 VPDITYSVKSRL
+812 
-824 EWLAGYLDGD
+824 
-834 GCVYR
+834 
-839 NGDSEQLTAASVNL
+839 
-853 DFLMDLQDMLQTL
+853 
-866 GIKSKIT
+866 
-873 KLRDEGEY
+873 
-881 LLPANDGT
+881 
-889 GELKPYMCKQTYRLL
+889 
-904 INCAGTKSLFD
+904 
-915 LGIPLKRLKLKG
+915 
-927 NVPNRNASRFVT
+927 
-939 VVSIE
+939 
-944 EVEGEHDTFCCHEP
+944 
-958 KRNKVMFNGVM
+958 
-969 TGNCMEISLPSSKDE
+969 MEISLPSSADE

-995 LHYDQWKDTDAVKTA
+995 LHYDKWKDTDAVKTA

-1016 VMSEFIEKARVIPKM
+1016 VMSEFIEKAKVIPKM

-1074 FKHIR
+1074 FRHIR

-1109 MAIAPTK
+1109 MAVAPTK

-1150 PFLQKLLAE
+1150 PFLEKLLAE
-1159 RDQDTP
+1159 RDKDTP

-1172 KAGGSVAHLSFL
+1172 KAGGSVAHLDFL
-1184 TPREKEVFKTFEEIN
+1184 TPREKDVFKTFEEIN

-1206 AAQRQKF
+1206 AAQRQQF

-1226 ETPLK
+1226 DTPLK

-1264 LQCSACEA
+1264 LQCSSCEA

>member
-48 KISGFSDKFY
+48 KIPGFSDKFY

-121 VNVIPTKEKG
+121 VDIIPTKDKN
-131 DIYKLKVHTRQTD
+131 DIYELTVKSRQYP
-144 LFITGN
+144 LNITGN
-150 HLVLTNLGWVPV
+150 HLVLTNKGWVAV
-162 EELDPNTHLI
+162 EDLDPQVHLV
-172 ATNGEVEYTPE
+172 ATNGKVEYTSVDTELKNKPGESKTQEELAYALGVSIANDVVIDNNAEAFNDWVLSLPE
-183 NKIIDLKE
+183 HLLRQ
-191 YVPYNFIVEN
+191 VWV
-201 GFIKKAIERNGRGI
+201 AIE
-215 ENNKSDTHVTYF
+215 EELLNKYSDEYKVIYC
-227 SSISEFVEVDNDL
+227 
-240 AFALGI
+240 
-246 WFAEGSISIN
+246 
-256 NNKKPNGVRITL
+256 
-268 NVKDESTA
+268 
-276 NIWLRIMKNKFGANG
+276 
-291 SVHKTEIIRNGKLNS
+291 
-306 WINVNVNSRVVGEFF
+306 
-321 ASFGKGAKYKQLPE
+321 ASA
-335 WFLNLPKKL
+335 
-344 LETFWAAF
+344 
-352 SGMDGTYRNGNIKVT
+352 
-367 LSNPVLVMQL
+367 PVAMQL
-377 YAIGLKL
+377 YALAKRMGVELTTSTVGRENTETGETLQLTVI
-384 GYRLSLQ
+384 SLEDQ
-391 MKDKPGKFSTT
+391 KVSE
-402 PYVYTLNRRLTD
+402 
-414 KSRQRSGVKFNDGLV
+414 DGL
-429 YCPIMHIEKTAKVE
+429 YYSPITRLVKTDKVE

-468 SYITDDINGIFDT
+468 SYITDDLNGIFDT
-481 ISEVAVMN
+481 VSEVAMMN

-552 IDEWVDIHTEGNPV
+552 IEEWVDIHTEGNPV

-571 GVNVTNKFIE
+571 GVNVTNSFIE

-636 VSGDTRILT
+636 VSADTKILT
-645 KEYGYVEISTKVGEK
+645 KEYGYIAIGTKAGEK

-679 ENQKLYRVKLSNGR
+679 ENQKLYAVTLHIPGYHTGKSGKFKTTIR
-693 SIDATAY
+693 ATDY

-707 GYVSDGGEVVKLQT
+707 KDGNIICKRT
-721 SELKEGMKLE
+721 SEL
-731 KFKLPVIDGSNTLD
+731 V
-745 NAYTNG
+745 
-751 FFSADG
+751 
-757 CHHANVNIIYLY
+757 
-769 GEKKKLRQYLTG
+769 
-781 EVHRESTTTVNDKN
+781 VND
-795 GSDRI
+795 I
-800 TVGIRNLQRKFF
+800 TETWNSHLKEDSK
-812 VPDITYSVKSRL
+812 VPGWIIESITEV
-824 EWLAGYLDGD
+824 DG
-834 GCVYR
+834 
-839 NGDSEQLTAASVNL
+839 L
-853 DFLMDLQDMLQTL
+853 
-866 GIKSKIT
+866 
-873 KLRDEGEY
+873 
-881 LLPANDGT
+881 
-889 GELKPYMCKQTYRLL
+889 
-904 INCAGTKSLFD
+904 
-915 LGIPLKRLKLKG
+915 
-927 NVPNRNASRFVT
+927 
-939 VVSIE
+939 
-944 EVEGEHDTFCCHEP
+944 HDTFCCTEP
-958 KRNKVMFNGVM
+958 KRNKVIFNGVL
-969 TGNCMEISLPSSKDE
+969 TGNCMEISLPSSADE

-995 LHYDQWKDTDAVKTA
+995 LHYDKWKDTDAVKTA

-1016 VMSEFIEKARVIPKM
+1016 VMSEFIEKAKVIPKM

-1051 HSYLQSQM
+1051 HSYLQSHM

-1109 MAIAPTK
+1109 MAVAPTK

-1150 PFLQKLLAE
+1150 PFLEKLLTE
-1159 RDQDTP
+1159 RGKDTP

-1172 KAGGSVAHLSFL
+1172 KAGGSVAHLDFL
-1184 TPREKEVFKTFEEIN
+1184 TPREKDVFKTFEEIN

-1206 AAQRQKF
+1206 AAQRQQF

-1226 ETPLK
+1226 DTPLK

-1264 LQCSACEA
+1264 LQCSSCEA

>member
-48 KISGFSDKFY
+48 KQPGFSDKFY

-93 NTANGGKMAKDIQ
+93 NTATGGKMAKDIQ

-121 VNVIPTKEKG
+121 VDIIPTKDKN
-131 DIYKLKVHTRQTD
+131 DIYELTVKSRQYP
-144 LFITGN
+144 LNITGN
-150 HLVLTNLGWVPV
+150 HLVLTNKGWVAV
-162 EELDPNTHLI
+162 EDLDPQVHLV
-172 ATNGEVEYTPE
+172 ATNGKVEYTSVDTELKNKPGESKTQEELAYALGVSIANDVVIDNNAEAFNDWVLSLPE
-183 NKIIDLKE
+183 HLLRQ
-191 YVPYNFIVEN
+191 VWV
-201 GFIKKAIERNGRGI
+201 AIE
-215 ENNKSDTHVTYF
+215 EELLNKYSDEYKVIYC
-227 SSISEFVEVDNDL
+227 
-240 AFALGI
+240 
-246 WFAEGSISIN
+246 
-256 NNKKPNGVRITL
+256 
-268 NVKDESTA
+268 
-276 NIWLRIMKNKFGANG
+276 
-291 SVHKTEIIRNGKLNS
+291 
-306 WINVNVNSRVVGEFF
+306 
-321 ASFGKGAKYKQLPE
+321 ASA
-335 WFLNLPKKL
+335 
-344 LETFWAAF
+344 
-352 SGMDGTYRNGNIKVT
+352 
-367 LSNPVLVMQL
+367 PVAMQL
-377 YAIGLKL
+377 YALAKRIGVELTTSTVGRENTETGETL
-384 GYRLSLQ
+384 QLTVISLEDQ
-391 MKDKPGKFSTT
+391 KVSE
-402 PYVYTLNRRLTD
+402 
-414 KSRQRSGVKFNDGLV
+414 DGL
-429 YCPIMHIEKTAKVE
+429 YYSPITRLVKTDKVE

-468 SYITDDINGIFDT
+468 SYITDDLNGIFDT
-481 ISEVAVMN
+481 VSEVAMMN

-552 IDEWVDIHTEGNPV
+552 IEEWVDIHTEGNPV

-571 GVNVTNKFIE
+571 GVNVTNSFIE

-645 KEYGYVEISTKVGEK
+645 KEYGDVAIGTKAGEK

-679 ENQKLYRVKLSNGR
+679 ENQKLYAVTLHMSGYHTGKSGKFKTTIR
-693 SIDATAY
+693 ATDY

-707 GYVSDGGEVVKLQT
+707 KDGNIICKRT
-721 SELKEGMKLE
+721 SEL
-731 KFKLPVIDGSNTLD
+731 S
-745 NAYTNG
+745 
-751 FFSADG
+751 
-757 CHHANVNIIYLY
+757 
-769 GEKKKLRQYLTG
+769 
-781 EVHRESTTTVNDKN
+781 VNDVTETWNSHLKEDVKVP
-795 GSDRI
+795 GWIIESI
-800 TVGIRNLQRKFF
+800 TEV
-812 VPDITYSVKSRL
+812 
-824 EWLAGYLDGD
+824 DG
-834 GCVYR
+834 
-839 NGDSEQLTAASVNL
+839 L
-853 DFLMDLQDMLQTL
+853 
-866 GIKSKIT
+866 
-873 KLRDEGEY
+873 
-881 LLPANDGT
+881 
-889 GELKPYMCKQTYRLL
+889 
-904 INCAGTKSLFD
+904 
-915 LGIPLKRLKLKG
+915 
-927 NVPNRNASRFVT
+927 
-939 VVSIE
+939 
-944 EVEGEHDTFCCHEP
+944 HDTYCCTEP
-958 KRNKVMFNGVM
+958 KRNKVIFNGVL
-969 TGNCMEISLPSSKDE
+969 TGNCMEISLPSSADE

-1016 VMSEFIEKARVIPKM
+1016 VMSEFIEKAKVIPKM

-1051 HSYLQSQM
+1051 HSYLQSHM

-1109 MAIAPTK
+1109 MAVAPTK

-1150 PFLQKLLAE
+1150 PFLEKLLVE
-1159 RDQDTP
+1159 RGKDTP

-1172 KAGGSVAHLSFL
+1172 KTGGSVAHLDFL
-1184 TPREKEVFKTFEEIN
+1184 TPREKDVFKTFEEIN

-1206 AAQRQKF
+1206 AAQRQQF

-1226 ETPLK
+1226 DTPLK

-1264 LQCSACEA
+1264 LQCSSCEA

>member
-48 KISGFSDKFY
+48 KQPGFSDKFY

-69 SPIIANF
+69 SPVIANF

-93 NTANGGKMAKDIQ
+93 NTATGGKMAKDIQ

-121 VNVIPTKEKG
+121 VDVIPTKDKN
-131 DIYKLKVHTRQTD
+131 DIYELTVKSRQFP
-144 LFITGN
+144 LNITGN
-150 HLVLTNLGWVPV
+150 HLVLTNKGWVAV
-162 EELDPNTHLI
+162 EDLDPQVHLV
-172 ATNGEVEYTPE
+172 ATNGKVEYTSADTELKNKPGESKSQEELAFDLGVSIANDVVINNDAEAFNDWVLSLPE
-183 NKIIDLKE
+183 HLLRQ
-191 YVPYNFIVEN
+191 VWV
-201 GFIKKAIERNGRGI
+201 AIE
-215 ENNKSDTHVTYF
+215 EELLNKYSDEYKVIYC
-227 SSISEFVEVDNDL
+227 
-240 AFALGI
+240 
-246 WFAEGSISIN
+246 
-256 NNKKPNGVRITL
+256 
-268 NVKDESTA
+268 
-276 NIWLRIMKNKFGANG
+276 
-291 SVHKTEIIRNGKLNS
+291 
-306 WINVNVNSRVVGEFF
+306 
-321 ASFGKGAKYKQLPE
+321 ASA
-335 WFLNLPKKL
+335 
-344 LETFWAAF
+344 
-352 SGMDGTYRNGNIKVT
+352 
-367 LSNPVLVMQL
+367 PVAMQL
-377 YAIGLKL
+377 YALAKRIGVELTTSTVERKNTETGETL
-384 GYRLSLQ
+384 QLTVISLEDQ
-391 MKDKPGKFSTT
+391 KVSE
-402 PYVYTLNRRLTD
+402 
-414 KSRQRSGVKFNDGLV
+414 DGLH
-429 YCPIMHIEKTAKVE
+429 YSPITRLVKTDKVE

-468 SYITDDINGIFDT
+468 SYITDDLNGIFDT
-481 ISEVAVMN
+481 VSEVAMMN

-552 IDEWVDIHTEGNPV
+552 IEEWVDIHTEGNPV

-571 GVNVTNKFIE
+571 GVNVTNSFIE

-636 VSGDTRILT
+636 VSADTKILT
-645 KEYGYVEISTKVGEK
+645 KEYGYIAIGTKAGEK

-679 ENQKLYRVKLSNGR
+679 ENQKLYAITLLMPGYHTGKSGKFKTTIR
-693 SIDATAY
+693 ATDY

-707 GYVSDGGEVVKLQT
+707 KDGNIICKRT
-721 SELKEGMKLE
+721 SELE
-731 KFKLPVIDGSNTLD
+731 
-745 NAYTNG
+745 
-751 FFSADG
+751 
-757 CHHANVNIIYLY
+757 
-769 GEKKKLRQYLTG
+769 
-781 EVHRESTTTVNDKN
+781 VNDVTETWNSHLKEDSKVP
-795 GSDRI
+795 GWVIESI
-800 TVGIRNLQRKFF
+800 T
-812 VPDITYSVKSRL
+812 
-824 EWLAGYLDGD
+824 
-834 GCVYR
+834 
-839 NGDSEQLTAASVNL
+839 
-853 DFLMDLQDMLQTL
+853 
-866 GIKSKIT
+866 
-873 KLRDEGEY
+873 
-881 LLPANDGT
+881 
-889 GELKPYMCKQTYRLL
+889 
-904 INCAGTKSLFD
+904 
-915 LGIPLKRLKLKG
+915 
-927 NVPNRNASRFVT
+927 
-939 VVSIE
+939 
-944 EVEGEHDTFCCHEP
+944 EVEGLHDTFCCTEP
-958 KRNKVMFNGVM
+958 KRNKVIFNGVL
-969 TGNCMEISLPSSKDE
+969 TGNCMEISLPSSADE

-995 LHYDQWKDTDAVKTA
+995 LHYDKWKDTDAVKTA

-1016 VMSEFIEKARVIPKM
+1016 VMSEFIEKAKVIPKM

-1051 HSYLQSQM
+1051 HSYLQSHM

-1150 PFLQKLLAE
+1150 PFLEKLLIE
-1159 RDQDTP
+1159 RDKDTP

-1172 KAGGSVAHLSFL
+1172 KAGGSVAHLDFL
-1184 TPREKEVFKTFEEIN
+1184 TPREKDVFKTFEEIN

-1206 AAQRQKF
+1206 AAQRQQF

-1226 ETPLK
+1226 DTPLK

-1264 LQCSACEA
+1264 LQCSSCEA

>member
-48 KISGFSDKFY
+48 KIPGFSDKFY

-121 VNVIPTKEKG
+121 VDVIPTKDKN
-131 DIYKLKVHTRQTD
+131 DIYELTVKSRQFP
-144 LFITGN
+144 LNITGN
-150 HLVLTNLGWVPV
+150 HLVLTNKGWVAV
-162 EELDPNTHLI
+162 EDLDTQVHLV
-172 ATNGEVEYTPE
+172 ATNGKVEYTSVDTELKNKPGESKSQEELAYDLGVSIASDVVIDNNAEAFNDWVLSLPE
-183 NKIIDLKE
+183 HLLRQ
-191 YVPYNFIVEN
+191 
-201 GFIKKAIERNGRGI
+201 AWAGI
-215 ENNKSDTHVTYF
+215 EEELLNKYSDEYKVIYC
-227 SSISEFVEVDNDL
+227 
-240 AFALGI
+240 
-246 WFAEGSISIN
+246 
-256 NNKKPNGVRITL
+256 
-268 NVKDESTA
+268 
-276 NIWLRIMKNKFGANG
+276 
-291 SVHKTEIIRNGKLNS
+291 
-306 WINVNVNSRVVGEFF
+306 
-321 ASFGKGAKYKQLPE
+321 ASAPI
-335 WFLNLPKKL
+335 
-344 LETFWAAF
+344 A
-352 SGMDGTYRNGNIKVT
+352 
-367 LSNPVLVMQL
+367 MQL
-377 YAIGLKL
+377 YALAKRIGVELTTSTVGRKNTETGETL
-384 GYRLSLQ
+384 QLTVISLEDQ
-391 MKDKPGKFSTT
+391 KVSE
-402 PYVYTLNRRLTD
+402 
-414 KSRQRSGVKFNDGLV
+414 DGL
-429 YCPIMHIEKTAKVE
+429 YYSPITRLVKTDKVE

-468 SYITDDINGIFDT
+468 SYITDDLNGIFDT
-481 ISEVAVMN
+481 VSEVAMMN

-552 IDEWVDIHTEGNPV
+552 IEEWVDIHTEGNPV

-571 GVNVTNKFIE
+571 GVNVTNSFIE

-636 VSGDTRILT
+636 
-645 KEYGYVEISTKVGEK
+645 
-660 VTVWNGE
+660 
-667 EWSENV
+667 
-673 ELVKTG
+673 
-679 ENQKLYRVKLSNGR
+679 
-693 SIDATAY
+693 
-700 HKWYVQD
+700 
-707 GYVSDGGEVVKLQT
+707 
-721 SELKEGMKLE
+721 
-731 KFKLPVIDGSNTLD
+731 
-745 NAYTNG
+745 
-751 FFSADG
+751 
-757 CHHANVNIIYLY
+757 
-769 GEKKKLRQYLTG
+769 
-781 EVHRESTTTVNDKN
+781 
-795 GSDRI
+795 
-800 TVGIRNLQRKFF
+800 
-812 VPDITYSVKSRL
+812 
-824 EWLAGYLDGD
+824 
-834 GCVYR
+834 
-839 NGDSEQLTAASVNL
+839 
-853 DFLMDLQDMLQTL
+853 
-866 GIKSKIT
+866 
-873 KLRDEGEY
+873 
-881 LLPANDGT
+881 
-889 GELKPYMCKQTYRLL
+889 
-904 INCAGTKSLFD
+904 
-915 LGIPLKRLKLKG
+915 
-927 NVPNRNASRFVT
+927 
-939 VVSIE
+939 
-944 EVEGEHDTFCCHEP
+944 
-958 KRNKVMFNGVM
+958 
-969 TGNCMEISLPSSKDE
+969 MEISLPSSADE

-995 LHYDQWKDTDAVKTA
+995 LHYDKWKDTDAVKTA

-1016 VMSEFIEKARVIPKM
+1016 VMSEFIEKAKVIPKM

-1051 HSYLQSQM
+1051 HSYLQSHT

-1109 MAIAPTK
+1109 MAVAPTK

-1150 PFLQKLLAE
+1150 PFLEKLLAE
-1159 RDQDTP
+1159 RGKDTP

-1172 KAGGSVAHLSFL
+1172 KAGGSVAHLDFL
-1184 TPREKEVFKTFEEIN
+1184 TPREKDVFKTFEEIN

-1206 AAQRQKF
+1206 AAQRQQF

-1226 ETPLK
+1226 DTPLK

-1264 LQCSACEA
+1264 LQCSSCEA

>member
-48 KISGFSDKFY
+48 KIPGFSDKFY

-121 VNVIPTKEKG
+121 VDVIPTKDKN
-131 DIYKLKVHTRQTD
+131 DIYELTVKSRQFP
-144 LFITGN
+144 LNITGN
-150 HLVLTNLGWVPV
+150 HLVLTNKGWVAV
-162 EELDPNTHLI
+162 EDLDPQVHLV
-172 ATNGEVEYTPE
+172 ATNGKVEYTCGDLELKNKPGESKSQEELAYDLGVSIANDVVINNDAEAFKDWVLSLPE
-183 NKIIDLKE
+183 HLLRQ
-191 YVPYNFIVEN
+191 VWT
-201 GFIKKAIERNGRGI
+201 GI
-215 ENNKSDTHVTYF
+215 EEELLNKYSDEYKVIYC
-227 SSISEFVEVDNDL
+227 
-240 AFALGI
+240 
-246 WFAEGSISIN
+246 
-256 NNKKPNGVRITL
+256 
-268 NVKDESTA
+268 
-276 NIWLRIMKNKFGANG
+276 
-291 SVHKTEIIRNGKLNS
+291 
-306 WINVNVNSRVVGEFF
+306 
-321 ASFGKGAKYKQLPE
+321 ASA
-335 WFLNLPKKL
+335 
-344 LETFWAAF
+344 
-352 SGMDGTYRNGNIKVT
+352 
-367 LSNPVLVMQL
+367 PVAMQL
-377 YAIGLKL
+377 YALAKRIGVELTTSTVGRKNTETGETL
-384 GYRLSLQ
+384 QLTVISLEDQ
-391 MKDKPGKFSTT
+391 KVSE
-402 PYVYTLNRRLTD
+402 
-414 KSRQRSGVKFNDGLV
+414 DGL
-429 YCPIMHIEKTAKVE
+429 YYSPITSLIKTDKVE

-468 SYITDDINGIFDT
+468 SYITDDLNGIFDT
-481 ISEVAVMN
+481 VSEVAMMN

-511 GGKSNGTFS
+511 GGKSNGSFS

-537 RRGMFAGYIDIDHAD
+537 RRGMFAGYMDIDHAD

-571 GVNVTNKFIE
+571 GVNVTNSFIE

-636 VSGDTRILT
+636 
-645 KEYGYVEISTKVGEK
+645 
-660 VTVWNGE
+660 
-667 EWSENV
+667 
-673 ELVKTG
+673 
-679 ENQKLYRVKLSNGR
+679 
-693 SIDATAY
+693 
-700 HKWYVQD
+700 
-707 GYVSDGGEVVKLQT
+707 
-721 SELKEGMKLE
+721 
-731 KFKLPVIDGSNTLD
+731 
-745 NAYTNG
+745 
-751 FFSADG
+751 
-757 CHHANVNIIYLY
+757 
-769 GEKKKLRQYLTG
+769 
-781 EVHRESTTTVNDKN
+781 
-795 GSDRI
+795 
-800 TVGIRNLQRKFF
+800 
-812 VPDITYSVKSRL
+812 
-824 EWLAGYLDGD
+824 
-834 GCVYR
+834 
-839 NGDSEQLTAASVNL
+839 
-853 DFLMDLQDMLQTL
+853 
-866 GIKSKIT
+866 
-873 KLRDEGEY
+873 
-881 LLPANDGT
+881 
-889 GELKPYMCKQTYRLL
+889 
-904 INCAGTKSLFD
+904 
-915 LGIPLKRLKLKG
+915 
-927 NVPNRNASRFVT
+927 
-939 VVSIE
+939 
-944 EVEGEHDTFCCHEP
+944 
-958 KRNKVMFNGVM
+958 
-969 TGNCMEISLPSSKDE
+969 MEISLPSSADE

-1016 VMSEFIEKARVIPKM
+1016 VMSEFIEKAKVIPKM

-1051 HSYLQSQM
+1051 HSYLQSKM
-1059 IPFDGFEAMMKNAEI
+1059 IPFDGFEAMMHNAEI

-1079 EESYQ
+1079 KESYQ

-1109 MAIAPTK
+1109 MAVAPTK

-1150 PFLQKLLAE
+1150 PFLEKLLAE
-1159 RDQDTP
+1159 RDKDTP

-1172 KAGGSVAHLSFL
+1172 KAGGSVAHLDFL

-1226 ETPLK
+1226 DTPLK

>member
-48 KISGFSDKFY
+48 KLPGFSDKFY

-93 NTANGGKMAKDIQ
+93 NTANGGKMAKDIK

-121 VNVIPTKEKG
+121 VNVIPTKDKN
-131 DIYKLKVHTRQTD
+131 DIYELTVKSRQFP
-144 LFITGN
+144 LNITGN
-150 HLVLTNLGWVPV
+150 HLVLTNKGWVAV
-162 EELDPNTHLI
+162 EDLDPQVHLV
-172 ATNGEVEYTPE
+172 ATNGKVEYTCGDLELKNKPGESKSQEELAYDLGVSIANDVVINNDAEAFNDSVLSLPE
-183 NKIIDLKE
+183 HLLRQ
-191 YVPYNFIVEN
+191 VWV
-201 GFIKKAIERNGRGI
+201 AIE
-215 ENNKSDTHVTYF
+215 EELLNKYSDEYKVIYC
-227 SSISEFVEVDNDL
+227 
-240 AFALGI
+240 
-246 WFAEGSISIN
+246 
-256 NNKKPNGVRITL
+256 
-268 NVKDESTA
+268 
-276 NIWLRIMKNKFGANG
+276 
-291 SVHKTEIIRNGKLNS
+291 
-306 WINVNVNSRVVGEFF
+306 
-321 ASFGKGAKYKQLPE
+321 ASA
-335 WFLNLPKKL
+335 
-344 LETFWAAF
+344 
-352 SGMDGTYRNGNIKVT
+352 
-367 LSNPVLVMQL
+367 PVAMQL
-377 YAIGLKL
+377 YALAKRIGAELTTSTVGRKNTETGETL
-384 GYRLSLQ
+384 QLTVISLEDQKVSEDGLHYSPITRLV
-391 MKDKPGKFSTT
+391 K
-402 PYVYTLNRRLTD
+402 TD
-414 KSRQRSGVKFNDGLV
+414 K
-429 YCPIMHIEKTAKVE
+429 IE

-468 SYITDDINGIFDT
+468 SYITDDLNGIFDT
-481 ISEVAVMN
+481 VSEVAMMN

-511 GGKSNGTFS
+511 GGKSNGSFS

-537 RRGMFAGYIDIDHAD
+537 RRGMFAGYMDIDHAD

-571 GVNVTNKFIE
+571 GVNVTNSFIE

-707 GYVSDGGEVVKLQT
+707 GYISDGGEVVKLQT

-795 GSDRI
+795 GSDRV

-812 VPDITYSVKSRL
+812 VPDTTYSVKSRL

-944 EVEGEHDTFCCHEP
+944 EVEGEHDTFCCREP

-969 TGNCMEISLPSSKDE
+969 TGNCMEISLPSSADE

-1016 VMSEFIEKARVIPKM
+1016 VMSEFIEKAKGIPKM

-1051 HSYLQSQM
+1051 HSYLQSKM
-1059 IPFDGFEAMMKNAEI
+1059 IPFDGFEAMMQNAEI

-1079 EESYQ
+1079 QESYQ

-1109 MAIAPTK
+1109 MAVAPTK

-1150 PFLQKLLAE
+1150 PFLQKLLIE
-1159 RDQDTP
+1159 RDKDTP

-1172 KAGGSVAHLSFL
+1172 KAGGSVAHLDFL

-1226 ETPLK
+1226 DTPLK